1 MAGRITEGQK
11 ANINLMNADVGGSMS
26 SSQIRVETNGN
37 PVLIIGLGGTGI
49 DALLHTKSLLNKR
62 FELPDVP
69 DKATAIPENIRLL
82 GIDSDTTSKTRK
94 VAGMSLGENE
104 FFSINNN
111 IVNLLSLPKKPSY
124 ITEWL
129 DDEAKLKQLVTGVG
143 TEGANGIRQCGRL
156 LLFNKAQVLFN
167 KLRAIVSD
175 LQVYGNKIQVFI
187 TTGICGGTGSGIF
200 ADVSYIVR
208 QICGCM
214 TETQITGIL
223 FMPDINIS
231 KVGPGAYNTVLM
243 KNGFAAMKELE
254 YLMNTSQHPY
264 DPFKQTYASGAGG
277 EATCSVEST
286 NNIYDSCILISEQ
299 AAEGFVHMPPEKR
312 YSYCMSL
319 AAETVCS
326 FISSSKTSK
335 EDGAEAKE
343 QTDAFSIKS
352 FVDNMH
358 AMLAVAPEPNMP
370 CYIGMA
376 SVGLYAA
383 ILPKSEMLEY
393 ISGKLFAG
401 MKGLW
406 DNSPTTEQR
415 DIFVQSTVGLDMFS
429 LENMFDANVA
439 PTFPAGLKTSCFV
452 PAALKATR
460 QAVEDTGNSWL
471 TSVDDTYRRAYSD
484 NITVLFEKFKN
495 EINKVFSDPE
505 RGPFYASRLI
515 NSDDAYCVLKNIDSS
530 ISETESR
537 LAGLRPENLKA
548 KKAEADNYYNLFRSA
563 LLDVTGKKLERY
575 YTAINEYFEKEK
587 EKRRLQNIQNFLTE
601 LRRMIIDYNNTI
613 VDHLVGILN
622 ELKTVF
628 EKDLNI
634 VTGVESAT
642 TEGLGTN
649 YEWKMYDTNSPEF
662 TQFLDSAMANADTK
676 ECIRGLMSGLLN
688 KFTAERDKDNF
699 DTSSFVS
706 DFISKYYSEAL
717 NKNMDDFFK
726 IKYPTAQT
734 QSSAAT
740 ALINELKQ
748 KSVVNFN
755 CNSMDLDKVQ
765 QYVQTILP
773 PDAGTLI
780 AAATQDN
787 DTKKYIAPSLINN
800 RVSMFRFAVG
810 ISLSYHNNMHEYEN
824 TYYITKQKNPD
835 GMVGQHIY
843 VDRTHSGG
851 RDWTQLSSP
860 LYDEGRYDNQRT
872 ATGYAEVCRENG
884 KHRDEFNRANNYGL
898 IDLSEGISKIRYRKD
913 ITIDDVNA
921 VELDLTNAGSC
932 KKAIESYKA
941 IQDKLKETTGDA
953 ISIAPVKFLE
963 ATPEESMCAGYVTT
977 YGAWKYLEA
986 MLDIYE
992 TAQAGIDKATEAIES
1007 MKSGNKTF
1015 NEFFDALYTG
1025 VIYKEKTFYR
1035 YVNNKEEAVTLINTL
1050 KIEDTTEQKHF
1061 PLFALYNAFK
1071 ELESNARTFI
1081 SKKADK
1087 AHEEDIPDKDI
1098 EFVKDLSAEA
1108 KDSLRGLD
1116 DIDYELNELN
1126 SNKDAIIDL
1135 YKKIVEKADTTI
1147 DLLG

>member
-1 MAGRITEGQK
+1 MKCRITEGQK
-11 ANINLMNADVGGSMS
+11 ANINLMNEDVGGSMS
-26 SSQIRVETNGN
+26 SSQIRVKTDGN

-49 DALLHTKSLLNKR
+49 DALLHTKVILNKR
-62 FELPDVP
+62 FKLPDVP
-69 DKATAIPENIRLL
+69 DKATAIPENVRLL

-94 VAGMSLGENE
+94 VAGMSLSENE
-104 FFSINNN
+104 FFSISNN
-111 IVNLLSLPKKPSY
+111 IVTLLSLSKKPSY

-129 DDEAKLKQLVTGVG
+129 DEKNLKRLIDDNDAGCAT
-143 TEGANGIRQCGRL
+143 AIRQCGRL
-156 LLFNKAQVLFN
+156 LLFNKALALFN

-277 EATCSVEST
+277 EAAYSVEST
-286 NNIYDSCILISEQ
+286 DNIYDSCILISEQ
-299 AAEGFVHMPPEKR
+299 ATEGFIHIPPEDR
-312 YSYCMSL
+312 YSYCMSV
-319 AAETVCS
+319 AAETICCHID
-326 FISSSKTSK
+326 ISQTMFYTNNMMAVGFSCATLSKSKT
-335 EDGAEAKE
+335 
-343 QTDAFSIKS
+343 
-352 FVDNMH
+352 
-358 AMLAVAPEPNMP
+358 
-370 CYIGMA
+370 
-376 SVGLYAA
+376 
-383 ILPKSEMLEY
+383 LEY
-393 ISGKLFAG
+393 ISGKLFANIQ
-401 MKGLW
+401 GLW
-406 DNSPTTEQR
+406 GNSPTAEQR
-415 DIFVQSTVGLDMFS
+415 DIFAQSTVGLDMFL
-429 LENMFDANVA
+429 LENMFDANVPPA
-439 PTFPAGLKTSCFV
+439 FPAGLKSSCFV

-460 QAVEDTGNSWL
+460 QPVEDTGNAWL
-471 TSVDDTYRRAYSD
+471 TSVDDAYRSVYSD
-484 NITVLFEKFKN
+484 NITVLFEKFKR
-495 EINKVFSDPE
+495 EIGRIFEDPQK
-505 RGPFYASRLI
+505 GPFYASRLI
-515 NSDDAYCVLKNIDSS
+515 NSDDAYCVLKSIDNS
-530 ISETESR
+530 ISETDSR
-537 LAGLRPENLKA
+537 LEGLRPENLKA
-548 KKAEADNYYNLFRSA
+548 RKIDADNYYNQFRSA
-563 LLDVTGKKLERY
+563 LLDVTGRKLERY

-587 EKRRLQNIQNFLTE
+587 EKRRLQNIRNFLTE
-601 LRRMIIDYNNTI
+601 LRRMITDYNNTI
-613 VDHLVGILN
+613 VEHLVGILN
-622 ELKTVF
+622 ELDTVF
-628 EKDLNI
+628 AKNLRI

>member
-1 MAGRITEGQK
+1 MKCRITEGQK
-11 ANINLMNADVGGSMS
+11 ANINLMNEDVGGSMS
-26 SSQIRVETNGN
+26 SSQIRVKTDGN

-49 DALLHTKSLLNKR
+49 DALLHTKVILNKR
-62 FELPDVP
+62 FKLPDVP
-69 DKATAIPENIRLL
+69 DKATAIPENVRLL

-94 VAGMSLGENE
+94 VAGMSLSENE
-104 FFSINNN
+104 FFSISNN
-111 IVNLLSLPKKPSY
+111 IVTLLSLSKKPSY

-129 DDEAKLKQLVTGVG
+129 DEKNLKRLIDDNDAGCAT
-143 TEGANGIRQCGRL
+143 AIRQCGRL
-156 LLFNKAQVLFN
+156 LLFNKALALFN

-277 EATCSVEST
+277 EAAYSVEST
-286 NNIYDSCILISEQ
+286 DNIYDSCILISEQ
-299 AAEGFVHMPPEKR
+299 ATEGFIHIPPEDR
-312 YSYCMSL
+312 YSYCMSV
-319 AAETVCS
+319 AAETICCHID
-326 FISSSKTSK
+326 ISQTMFYTNNMMAVGFSCATLSKSKT
-335 EDGAEAKE
+335 
-343 QTDAFSIKS
+343 
-352 FVDNMH
+352 
-358 AMLAVAPEPNMP
+358 
-370 CYIGMA
+370 
-376 SVGLYAA
+376 
-383 ILPKSEMLEY
+383 LEY
-393 ISGKLFAG
+393 ISGKLFANIQ
-401 MKGLW
+401 GLW
-406 DNSPTTEQR
+406 GNSPTAEQR
-415 DIFVQSTVGLDMFS
+415 DIFAQSTVGLDMFL
-429 LENMFDANVA
+429 LENMFDANVPPA
-439 PTFPAGLKTSCFV
+439 FPAGLKSSCFV

-460 QAVEDTGNSWL
+460 QPVEDTGNAWL
-471 TSVDDTYRRAYSD
+471 TSVDDAYRSVYSD
-484 NITVLFEKFKN
+484 NITVLFEKFKR
-495 EINKVFSDPE
+495 EIGRIFEDPQK
-505 RGPFYASRLI
+505 GPFYASRLI
-515 NSDDAYCVLKNIDSS
+515 NSDDAYCVLKSIDNS
-530 ISETESR
+530 ISETDSR
-537 LAGLRPENLKA
+537 LEGLRPENLKA
-548 KKAEADNYYNLFRSA
+548 RKIDADNYYNQFRSA
-563 LLDVTGKKLERY
+563 LLDVTGRKLERY

-587 EKRRLQNIQNFLTE
+587 EKRRLQNIRNFLTE
-601 LRRMIIDYNNTI
+601 LRRMITDYNNTI
-613 VDHLVGILN
+613 VEHLVGILN

>member
-1 MAGRITEGQK
+1 M
-11 ANINLMNADVGGSMS
+11 
-26 SSQIRVETNGN
+26 
-37 PVLIIGLGGTGI
+37 
-49 DALLHTKSLLNKR
+49 
-62 FELPDVP
+62 
-69 DKATAIPENIRLL
+69 
-82 GIDSDTTSKTRK
+82 
-94 VAGMSLGENE
+94 
-104 FFSINNN
+104 
-111 IVNLLSLPKKPSY
+111 
-124 ITEWL
+124 
-129 DDEAKLKQLVTGVG
+129 
-143 TEGANGIRQCGRL
+143 
-156 LLFNKAQVLFN
+156 
-167 KLRAIVSD
+167 
-175 LQVYGNKIQVFI
+175 
-187 TTGICGGTGSGIF
+187 
-200 ADVSYIVR
+200 
-208 QICGCM
+208 
-214 TETQITGIL
+214 
-223 FMPDINIS
+223 
-231 KVGPGAYNTVLM
+231 
-243 KNGFAAMKELE
+243 
-254 YLMNTSQHPY
+254 
-264 DPFKQTYASGAGG
+264 
-277 EATCSVEST
+277 
-286 NNIYDSCILISEQ
+286 
-299 AAEGFVHMPPEKR
+299 
-312 YSYCMSL
+312 
-319 AAETVCS
+319 
-326 FISSSKTSK
+326 
-335 EDGAEAKE
+335 
-343 QTDAFSIKS
+343 
-352 FVDNMH
+352 
-358 AMLAVAPEPNMP
+358 
-370 CYIGMA
+370 
-376 SVGLYAA
+376 
-383 ILPKSEMLEY
+383 
-393 ISGKLFAG
+393 
-401 MKGLW
+401 
-406 DNSPTTEQR
+406 
-415 DIFVQSTVGLDMFS
+415 
-429 LENMFDANVA
+429 
-439 PTFPAGLKTSCFV
+439 
-452 PAALKATR
+452 
-460 QAVEDTGNSWL
+460 
-471 TSVDDTYRRAYSD
+471 
-484 NITVLFEKFKN
+484 
-495 EINKVFSDPE
+495 
-505 RGPFYASRLI
+505 
-515 NSDDAYCVLKNIDSS
+515 
-530 ISETESR
+530 
-537 LAGLRPENLKA
+537 
-548 KKAEADNYYNLFRSA
+548 LFRS
-563 LLDVTGKKLERY
+563 
-575 YTAINEYFEKEK
+575 
-587 EKRRLQNIQNFLTE
+587 
-601 LRRMIIDYNNTI
+601 
-613 VDHLVGILN
+613 
-622 ELKTVF
+622 
-628 EKDLNI
+628 
-634 VTGVESAT
+634 
-642 TEGLGTN
+642 
-649 YEWKMYDTNSPEF
+649 
-662 TQFLDSAMANADTK
+662 
-676 ECIRGLMSGLLN
+676 
-688 KFTAERDKDNF
+688 DNF
-699 DTSSFVS
+699 DTASYVS
-706 DFISKYYSEAL
+706 DLISKYYS
-717 NKNMDDFFK
+717 NVFNQNIDGFFR
-726 IKYPTAQT
+726 IKYSTART

-755 CNSMDLDKVQ
+755 CNPKDLDKVQ
-765 QYVQTILP
+765 QYVQTVLP
-773 PDAGTLI
+773 PDADTLI
-780 AAATQDN
+780 AAATQDY
-787 DTKKYIAPSLINN
+787 DTKRYITPSLINN

>member
-1 MAGRITEGQK
+1 MKCRITEGQK
-11 ANINLMNADVGGSMS
+11 ANINLMNEDVGGSMS
-26 SSQIRVETNGN
+26 SSQIRVKTDGN

-49 DALLHTKSLLNKR
+49 DALLHTKVILNKR
-62 FELPDVP
+62 FKLPDVP
-69 DKATAIPENIRLL
+69 DKATAIPENVRLL

-94 VAGMSLGENE
+94 VAGMSLSENE
-104 FFSINNN
+104 FFSISNN
-111 IVNLLSLPKKPSY
+111 IVTLLSLSKKPSY

-129 DDEAKLKQLVTGVG
+129 DEKNLKRLIDDNDAGCAT
-143 TEGANGIRQCGRL
+143 AIRQCGRL
-156 LLFNKAQVLFN
+156 LLFNKALALFN

-277 EATCSVEST
+277 EAAYSVEST
-286 NNIYDSCILISEQ
+286 DNIYDSCILISEQ
-299 AAEGFVHMPPEKR
+299 ATEGFIHIPPEDR
-312 YSYCMSL
+312 YSYCMSV
-319 AAETVCS
+319 AAETICCHID
-326 FISSSKTSK
+326 ISQTMFYTNNMMAVGFSCATLSKSKT
-335 EDGAEAKE
+335 
-343 QTDAFSIKS
+343 
-352 FVDNMH
+352 
-358 AMLAVAPEPNMP
+358 
-370 CYIGMA
+370 
-376 SVGLYAA
+376 
-383 ILPKSEMLEY
+383 LEY
-393 ISGKLFAG
+393 ISGKLFANIQ
-401 MKGLW
+401 GLW
-406 DNSPTTEQR
+406 GNSPTAEQR
-415 DIFVQSTVGLDMFS
+415 DIFAQSTVGLDMFL
-429 LENMFDANVA
+429 LENMFDANVPPA
-439 PTFPAGLKTSCFV
+439 FPAGLKSSCFV

-460 QAVEDTGNSWL
+460 QPVEDTGNAWL
-471 TSVDDTYRRAYSD
+471 TSVDDAYRSVYSD
-484 NITVLFEKFKN
+484 NITVLFEKFKR
-495 EINKVFSDPE
+495 EIGRIFEDPQK
-505 RGPFYASRLI
+505 GPFYASRLI
-515 NSDDAYCVLKNIDSS
+515 NSDDAYCVLKSIDNS
-530 ISETESR
+530 ISETDSR
-537 LAGLRPENLKA
+537 LEGLRPENLKA
-548 KKAEADNYYNLFRSA
+548 RKIDADNYYNLFRSA

>member
-1 MAGRITEGQK
+1 MKCRITEGQK
-11 ANINLMNADVGGSMS
+11 ANINLMNEDVGGSMS
-26 SSQIRVETNGN
+26 SSQIRVKTDGN

-49 DALLHTKSLLNKR
+49 DALLHTKVILNKR
-62 FELPDVP
+62 FKLPDVP
-69 DKATAIPENIRLL
+69 DKATAIPENVRLL

-94 VAGMSLGENE
+94 VAGMSLSENE
-104 FFSINNN
+104 FFSISNN
-111 IVNLLSLPKKPSY
+111 IVTLLSLSKKPSY

-129 DDEAKLKQLVTGVG
+129 DEKNLKRLIDDNDAGCAT
-143 TEGANGIRQCGRL
+143 AIRQCGRL
-156 LLFNKAQVLFN
+156 LLFNKALALFN

-277 EATCSVEST
+277 EAAYSVEST
-286 NNIYDSCILISEQ
+286 DNIYDSCILISEQ
-299 AAEGFVHMPPEKR
+299 ATEGFIHIPPEDR
-312 YSYCMSL
+312 YSYCMSV
-319 AAETVCS
+319 AAETICCHID
-326 FISSSKTSK
+326 ISQTMFYTNNMMAVGFSCATLSKSKT
-335 EDGAEAKE
+335 
-343 QTDAFSIKS
+343 
-352 FVDNMH
+352 
-358 AMLAVAPEPNMP
+358 
-370 CYIGMA
+370 
-376 SVGLYAA
+376 
-383 ILPKSEMLEY
+383 LEY
-393 ISGKLFAG
+393 ISGKLFANIQ
-401 MKGLW
+401 GLW
-406 DNSPTTEQR
+406 GNSPTAEQR
-415 DIFVQSTVGLDMFS
+415 DIFAQSTVGLDMFS

>member
-104 FFSINNN
+104 FYSINNN

-156 LLFNKAQVLFN
+156 LLFSKAQDLFS

-187 TTGICGGTGSGIF
+187 TTGISGGTGSGTFVDI
-200 ADVSYIVR
+200 SYIIR
-208 QICGCM
+208 QICSSMQESQFMGM
-214 TETQITGIL
+214 L
-223 FMPDINIS
+223 FTPDVNIS

-319 AAETVCS
+319 AAETICS
-326 FISSSKTSK
+326 FISSSETSK
-335 EDGAEAKE
+335 DDNAGAKD
-343 QTDAFSIKS
+343 QTDSFSIKS
-352 FVDNMH
+352 FVNNMRS
-358 AMLAVAPEPNMP
+358 MLAVAPEPNMP

-439 PTFPAGLKTSCFV
+439 PTFPAGLKSSCFV

-460 QAVEDTGNSWL
+460 QAVEDTGNAWL

-548 KKAEADNYYNLFRSA
+548 KKAEADNYYSLFRSA

-676 ECIRGLMSGLLN
+676 ECIRGLMSGLLD

-706 DFISKYYSEAL
+706 DFISEYYSNAL
-717 NKNMDDFFK
+717 NKNMDFFFQ

-734 QSSAAT
+734 RASAAT

-755 CNSMDLDKVQ
+755 CNSMDLGKVQ

-787 DTKKYIAPSLINN
+787 DTKKHIAPSLINN

-835 GMVGQHIY
+835 DMVGQHIY

-860 LYDEGRYDNQRT
+860 LYDEGRYDSQRT

-884 KHRDEFNRANNYGL
+884 KHRDEFNRANNYGI

-1007 MKSGNKTF
+1007 MKSSNKTF

-1025 VIYKEKTFYR
+1025 VIYMEKPFYR
-1035 YVNNKEEAVTLINTL
+1035 YVNNKEEAVTLINIL

-1098 EFVKDLSAEA
+1098 EFVKDLSAEVKA
-1108 KDSLRGLD
+1108 SLRGLD

-1126 SNKDAIIDL
+1126 GNKDAIIDL

>member
-1 MAGRITEGQK
+1 MKCRITEGQK
-11 ANINLMNADVGGSMS
+11 ANINLMNEDVGGSMS
-26 SSQIRVETNGN
+26 SSQIRVKTDGN

-49 DALLHTKSLLNKR
+49 DALLHTKVILNKR
-62 FELPDVP
+62 FKLPDVP
-69 DKATAIPENIRLL
+69 DKATAIPENVRLL

-94 VAGMSLGENE
+94 VAGMSLSENE
-104 FFSINNN
+104 FFSISNN
-111 IVNLLSLPKKPSY
+111 IVTLLSLSKKPSY

-129 DDEAKLKQLVTGVG
+129 DEKNLKRLIDDNDAGCAT
-143 TEGANGIRQCGRL
+143 AIRQCGRL
-156 LLFNKAQVLFN
+156 LLFNKALALFN

-277 EATCSVEST
+277 EAAYSVEST
-286 NNIYDSCILISEQ
+286 DNIYDSCILISEQ
-299 AAEGFVHMPPEKR
+299 ATEGFIHIPPEDR
-312 YSYCMSL
+312 YSYCMSV
-319 AAETVCS
+319 AAETICCHID
-326 FISSSKTSK
+326 ISQTMFYTNNMMAVGFSCATLSKSKT
-335 EDGAEAKE
+335 
-343 QTDAFSIKS
+343 
-352 FVDNMH
+352 
-358 AMLAVAPEPNMP
+358 
-370 CYIGMA
+370 
-376 SVGLYAA
+376 
-383 ILPKSEMLEY
+383 LEY
-393 ISGKLFAG
+393 ISGKLFANIQ
-401 MKGLW
+401 GLW
-406 DNSPTTEQR
+406 GNSPTAEQR
-415 DIFVQSTVGLDMFS
+415 DIFAQSTVGLDMFL
-429 LENMFDANVA
+429 LENMFDANVPPA
-439 PTFPAGLKTSCFV
+439 FPAGLKSSCFV

-460 QAVEDTGNSWL
+460 QPVEDTGNAWL
-471 TSVDDTYRRAYSD
+471 TSVDDAYRSVYSD
-484 NITVLFEKFKN
+484 NITVLFEKFKR
-495 EINKVFSDPE
+495 EIGRIFEDPQK
-505 RGPFYASRLI
+505 GPFYASRLI
-515 NSDDAYCVLKNIDSS
+515 NSDDAYCVLKSIDNS
-530 ISETESR
+530 ISETDSR
-537 LAGLRPENLKA
+537 LEGLRPENLKA
-548 KKAEADNYYNLFRSA
+548 RKIDADNYYNQFRSA
-563 LLDVTGKKLERY
+563 LLDVTGRKLERY

-587 EKRRLQNIQNFLTE
+587 EKRRLQNIRNFLTE

>member
-1 MAGRITEGQK
+1 MKCRITEGQK
-11 ANINLMNADVGGSMS
+11 ANINLMNEDVGGSMS
-26 SSQIRVETNGN
+26 SSQIRVKTDGN

-49 DALLHTKSLLNKR
+49 DALLHTKVILNKR
-62 FELPDVP
+62 FKLPDVP
-69 DKATAIPENIRLL
+69 DKATAIPENVRLL

-94 VAGMSLGENE
+94 VAGMSLSENE
-104 FFSINNN
+104 FFSISNN
-111 IVNLLSLPKKPSY
+111 IVTLLSLSKKPSY

-129 DDEAKLKQLVTGVG
+129 DEKNLKRLIDDNDAGCAT
-143 TEGANGIRQCGRL
+143 AIRQCGRL
-156 LLFNKAQVLFN
+156 LLFNKALALFN

-277 EATCSVEST
+277 EAAYSVEST
-286 NNIYDSCILISEQ
+286 DNIYDSCILISEQ
-299 AAEGFVHMPPEKR
+299 ATEGFIHIPPEDR
-312 YSYCMSL
+312 YSYCMSV
-319 AAETVCS
+319 AAETICCHID
-326 FISSSKTSK
+326 ISQTMFYTNNMMAVGFSCATLSKSKT
-335 EDGAEAKE
+335 
-343 QTDAFSIKS
+343 
-352 FVDNMH
+352 
-358 AMLAVAPEPNMP
+358 
-370 CYIGMA
+370 
-376 SVGLYAA
+376 
-383 ILPKSEMLEY
+383 LEY
-393 ISGKLFAG
+393 ISGKLFANIQ
-401 MKGLW
+401 GLW
-406 DNSPTTEQR
+406 GNSPTAEQR
-415 DIFVQSTVGLDMFS
+415 DIFAQSTVGLDMFL
-429 LENMFDANVA
+429 LENMFDANVPPA
-439 PTFPAGLKTSCFV
+439 FPAGLKSSCFV

>member
-1 MAGRITEGQK
+1 MKCRITEGQK
-11 ANINLMNADVGGSMS
+11 ANINLMNEDVGGSMS
-26 SSQIRVETNGN
+26 SSQIRVKTDGN

-49 DALLHTKSLLNKR
+49 DALLHTKVILNKR
-62 FELPDVP
+62 FKLPDVP
-69 DKATAIPENIRLL
+69 DKATAIPENVRLL

-94 VAGMSLGENE
+94 VAGMSLSENE
-104 FFSINNN
+104 FFSISNN
-111 IVNLLSLPKKPSY
+111 IVTLLSLSKKPSY

-129 DDEAKLKQLVTGVG
+129 DEKNLKRLIDDNDAGCAT
-143 TEGANGIRQCGRL
+143 AIRQCGRL
-156 LLFNKAQVLFN
+156 LLFNKALALFN

-277 EATCSVEST
+277 EAAYSVEST
-286 NNIYDSCILISEQ
+286 DNIYDSCILISEQ
-299 AAEGFVHMPPEKR
+299 ATEGFIHIPPEDR
-312 YSYCMSL
+312 YSYCMSV
-319 AAETVCS
+319 AAETICCHID
-326 FISSSKTSK
+326 ISQTMFYTNNMMAVGFSCATLSKSKT
-335 EDGAEAKE
+335 
-343 QTDAFSIKS
+343 
-352 FVDNMH
+352 
-358 AMLAVAPEPNMP
+358 
-370 CYIGMA
+370 
-376 SVGLYAA
+376 
-383 ILPKSEMLEY
+383 LEY
-393 ISGKLFAG
+393 ISGKLFANIQ
-401 MKGLW
+401 GLW
-406 DNSPTTEQR
+406 GNSPTAEQR
-415 DIFVQSTVGLDMFS
+415 DIFAQSTVGLDMFL
-429 LENMFDANVA
+429 LENMFDANVPPA
-439 PTFPAGLKTSCFV
+439 FPAGLKSSCFV

-460 QAVEDTGNSWL
+460 QPVEDTGNAWL
-471 TSVDDTYRRAYSD
+471 TSVDDAYRSVYSD
-484 NITVLFEKFKN
+484 NITVLFEKFKR
-495 EINKVFSDPE
+495 EIGRIFEDPQK
-505 RGPFYASRLI
+505 GPFYASRLI
-515 NSDDAYCVLKNIDSS
+515 NSDDAYCVLKSIDNS
-530 ISETESR
+530 ISETDSR
-537 LAGLRPENLKA
+537 LEGLRPENLKA
-548 KKAEADNYYNLFRSA
+548 RKIDADNYYNQFRSA
-563 LLDVTGKKLERY
+563 LLDVTGRKLERY

-587 EKRRLQNIQNFLTE
+587 EKRRLQNIRNFLTE
-601 LRRMIIDYNNTI
+601 LRRMITDYNNTI
-613 VDHLVGILN
+613 VEHLVGILN
-622 ELKTVF
+622 ELDTVF
-628 EKDLNI
+628 AKNLRI
-634 VTGVESAT
+634 VTGVEAAT
-642 TEGLGTN
+642 TKGIEDS
-649 YEWKMYDTNSPEF
+649 YEVKLVDTGSPEF
-662 TQFLDSAMANADTK
+662 TQPLDHVIYNVSTN
-676 ECIRGLMSGLLN
+676 ECVRNLMSGLLA

-699 DTSSFVS
+699 DTASYVS
-706 DFISKYYSEAL
+706 DLISKYYS
-717 NKNMDDFFK
+717 NVFNQNIDGFFR
-726 IKYPTAQT
+726 IKYSTART

>member
-1 MAGRITEGQK
+1 MKCRITEGQK
-11 ANINLMNADVGGSMS
+11 ANINLMNEDVGGSMS
-26 SSQIRVETNGN
+26 SSQIRVKTDGN

-49 DALLHTKSLLNKR
+49 DALLHTKVILNKR
-62 FELPDVP
+62 FKLPDVP
-69 DKATAIPENIRLL
+69 DKATAIPENVRLL

-94 VAGMSLGENE
+94 VAGMSLSENE
-104 FFSINNN
+104 FFSISNN
-111 IVNLLSLPKKPSY
+111 IVTLLSLSKKPSY

-129 DDEAKLKQLVTGVG
+129 DEKNLKRLIDDNDAGCAT
-143 TEGANGIRQCGRL
+143 AIRQCGRL
-156 LLFNKAQVLFN
+156 LLFNKALALFN

-277 EATCSVEST
+277 EAAYSVEST
-286 NNIYDSCILISEQ
+286 DNIYDSCILISEQ
-299 AAEGFVHMPPEKR
+299 ATEGFIHIPPEDR
-312 YSYCMSL
+312 YSYCMSV
-319 AAETVCS
+319 AAETICCHID
-326 FISSSKTSK
+326 ISQTMFYTNNMMAVGFSCATLSKSKT
-335 EDGAEAKE
+335 
-343 QTDAFSIKS
+343 
-352 FVDNMH
+352 
-358 AMLAVAPEPNMP
+358 
-370 CYIGMA
+370 
-376 SVGLYAA
+376 
-383 ILPKSEMLEY
+383 LEY
-393 ISGKLFAG
+393 ISGKLFANIQ
-401 MKGLW
+401 GLW
-406 DNSPTTEQR
+406 GNSPTAEQR
-415 DIFVQSTVGLDMFS
+415 DIFAQSTVGLDMFL
-429 LENMFDANVA
+429 LENMFDANVPPA
-439 PTFPAGLKTSCFV
+439 FPAGLKSSCFV

-460 QAVEDTGNSWL
+460 QPVEDTGNAWL
-471 TSVDDTYRRAYSD
+471 TSVDDAYRSVYSD
-484 NITVLFEKFKN
+484 NITVLFEKFKR
-495 EINKVFSDPE
+495 EIGRIFEDPQK
-505 RGPFYASRLI
+505 GPFYASRLI
-515 NSDDAYCVLKNIDSS
+515 NSDDAYCVLKSIDNS
-530 ISETESR
+530 ISETDSR

>member
-1 MAGRITEGQK
+1 MKCRITDGQK
-11 ANINLMNADVGGSMS
+11 ANINLMNEDVGGSMS
-26 SSQIRVETNGN
+26 SSQIRVKTDGN

-49 DALLHTKSLLNKR
+49 DALLHTKVILNKR
-62 FELPDVP
+62 FKLPDVP
-69 DKATAIPENIRLL
+69 DKATAIPENVRLL

-94 VAGMSLGENE
+94 VAGMSLSENE
-104 FFSINNN
+104 FFSISNN
-111 IVNLLSLPKKPSY
+111 IVTLLSLSKKPSY

-129 DDEAKLKQLVTGVG
+129 DEKNLKRLIDDNDAGCAT
-143 TEGANGIRQCGRL
+143 AIRQCGRL
-156 LLFNKAQVLFN
+156 LLFNKALALFN

-277 EATCSVEST
+277 EAAYSVEST
-286 NNIYDSCILISEQ
+286 DNIYDSCILISEQ
-299 AAEGFVHMPPEKR
+299 ATEGFIHIPPEDR
-312 YSYCMSL
+312 YSYCMSV
-319 AAETVCS
+319 AAETICCHID
-326 FISSSKTSK
+326 ISQTMFYTNNMMAVGFSCATLSKSKT
-335 EDGAEAKE
+335 
-343 QTDAFSIKS
+343 
-352 FVDNMH
+352 
-358 AMLAVAPEPNMP
+358 
-370 CYIGMA
+370 
-376 SVGLYAA
+376 
-383 ILPKSEMLEY
+383 LEY

>member
-1 MAGRITEGQK
+1 MKCRITEGQK
-11 ANINLMNADVGGSMS
+11 ANINLMNEDVGGSMS
-26 SSQIRVETNGN
+26 SSQIRVKTDGN

-49 DALLHTKSLLNKR
+49 DALLHTKVILNKR
-62 FELPDVP
+62 FKLPDVP
-69 DKATAIPENIRLL
+69 DKATAIPENVRLL

-94 VAGMSLGENE
+94 VAGMSLSENE
-104 FFSINNN
+104 FFSISNN
-111 IVNLLSLPKKPSY
+111 IVTLLSLSKKPSY

-129 DDEAKLKQLVTGVG
+129 DEKNLKRLIDDNDAGCAT
-143 TEGANGIRQCGRL
+143 AIRQCGRL
-156 LLFNKAQVLFN
+156 LLFNKALALFN

-277 EATCSVEST
+277 EAAYSVEST
-286 NNIYDSCILISEQ
+286 DNIYDSCILISEQ
-299 AAEGFVHMPPEKR
+299 ATEGFIHIPPEDR
-312 YSYCMSL
+312 YSYCMSV
-319 AAETVCS
+319 AAETICCHID
-326 FISSSKTSK
+326 ISQTMFYTNNMMAVGFSCATLSKSKT
-335 EDGAEAKE
+335 
-343 QTDAFSIKS
+343 
-352 FVDNMH
+352 
-358 AMLAVAPEPNMP
+358 
-370 CYIGMA
+370 
-376 SVGLYAA
+376 
-383 ILPKSEMLEY
+383 LEY
-393 ISGKLFAG
+393 ISGKLFANIQ
-401 MKGLW
+401 GLW
-406 DNSPTTEQR
+406 GNSPTAEQR
-415 DIFVQSTVGLDMFS
+415 DIFAQSTVGLDMFL
-429 LENMFDANVA
+429 LENMFDANVPPA
-439 PTFPAGLKTSCFV
+439 FPAGLKSSCFV

-460 QAVEDTGNSWL
+460 QPVEDTGNAWL
-471 TSVDDTYRRAYSD
+471 TSVDDAYRSVYSD
-484 NITVLFEKFKN
+484 NITVLFEKFKR
-495 EINKVFSDPE
+495 EIGRIFEDPQK
-505 RGPFYASRLI
+505 GPFYASRLI
-515 NSDDAYCVLKNIDSS
+515 NSDDAYCVLKSIDNS
-530 ISETESR
+530 ISETDSR
-537 LAGLRPENLKA
+537 LEGLRPENLKA
-548 KKAEADNYYNLFRSA
+548 RKIDADNYYNQFRSA

>member
-1 MAGRITEGQK
+1 MKCRITEGQK
-11 ANINLMNADVGGSMS
+11 ANINLMNEDVGGSMS
-26 SSQIRVETNGN
+26 SSQIRVKTNGN

-49 DALLHTKSLLNKR
+49 DALLHTKVILNKR
-62 FELPDVP
+62 FKLPDVP
-69 DKATAIPENIRLL
+69 NKATAIPENVRLL

-94 VAGMSLGENE
+94 VAGMSLSENE
-104 FFSINNN
+104 FFSISNN
-111 IVNLLSLPKKPSY
+111 IVTLLSLPKKPSY

-129 DDEAKLKQLVTGVG
+129 DEKNLKRLIDDNDAGCAT
-143 TEGANGIRQCGRL
+143 AIRQCGRL
-156 LLFNKAQVLFN
+156 LLFNKALALFN

-277 EATCSVEST
+277 EAAYSVEST
-286 NNIYDSCILISEQ
+286 DNIYDSCILISEQ
-299 AAEGFVHMPPEKR
+299 ATEGFIHIPPEDR
-312 YSYCMSL
+312 YSYCMSV
-319 AAETVCS
+319 AAETICCHID
-326 FISSSKTSK
+326 ISQAMFYTNNMMAVGFSCATLSKSKT
-335 EDGAEAKE
+335 
-343 QTDAFSIKS
+343 
-352 FVDNMH
+352 
-358 AMLAVAPEPNMP
+358 
-370 CYIGMA
+370 
-376 SVGLYAA
+376 
-383 ILPKSEMLEY
+383 LEY
-393 ISGKLFAG
+393 ISGKLFANIQ
-401 MKGLW
+401 GLW
-406 DNSPTTEQR
+406 GNSPTAEQR

-460 QAVEDTGNSWL
+460 QSVEDTGNSWL

-676 ECIRGLMSGLLN
+676 ECIRGLMSGLLA

-787 DTKKYIAPSLINN
+787 DTKKHIAPSLINN

-884 KHRDEFNRANNYGL
+884 KHRDEFNRANNYGI

-1007 MKSGNKTF
+1007 MKSDNKTF

-1025 VIYKEKTFYR
+1025 VIYMEKPFYR
-1035 YVNNKEEAVTLINTL
+1035 YVNNKEEAVTLINIS

>member
-26 SSQIRVETNGN
+26 SSQIRVKTNGN

-104 FFSINNN
+104 FYSINNN

-156 LLFNKAQVLFN
+156 LLFSKAQDLFS

-187 TTGICGGTGSGIF
+187 TTGISGGTGSGTFVDI
-200 ADVSYIVR
+200 SYIIR
-208 QICGCM
+208 QICSSMQESQFMGM
-214 TETQITGIL
+214 L
-223 FMPDINIS
+223 FTPDVNIS

-319 AAETVCS
+319 AAETICS
-326 FISSSKTSK
+326 FISSSETSK
-335 EDGAEAKE
+335 DDNAGAKD
-343 QTDAFSIKS
+343 QTDPFSIKS
-352 FVDNMH
+352 FVNNMRS
-358 AMLAVAPEPNMP
+358 MLAVAPEPNMP

-439 PTFPAGLKTSCFV
+439 PTFPAGLKSSCFV

-460 QAVEDTGNSWL
+460 QAVEDTGNAWL

-548 KKAEADNYYNLFRSA
+548 KKAEADNYYSLFRSA

-676 ECIRGLMSGLLN
+676 ECIRGLMSGLLD

-706 DFISKYYSEAL
+706 DFISEYYSDAL
-717 NKNMDDFFK
+717 NKSMDDFFQ

-734 QSSAAT
+734 RASAAT

-755 CNSMDLDKVQ
+755 CNSMDLGKVQ

-787 DTKKYIAPSLINN
+787 DTKKHIAPSLINN

-835 GMVGQHIY
+835 DMVGQHIY

-1007 MKSGNKTF
+1007 MKSSNKTF

-1025 VIYKEKTFYR
+1025 VIYMEKPFYR
-1035 YVNNKEEAVTLINTL
+1035 YVNNKEEAVTLINIL

>member
-1 MAGRITEGQK
+1 MKCRITEGQK
-11 ANINLMNADVGGSMS
+11 ANINLMNEDVGGSMS
-26 SSQIRVETNGN
+26 SSQIRVKTDGN

-49 DALLHTKSLLNKR
+49 DALLHTKVILNKR
-62 FELPDVP
+62 FKLPDVP
-69 DKATAIPENIRLL
+69 DKATAIPENVRLL

-94 VAGMSLGENE
+94 VAGMSLSENE
-104 FFSINNN
+104 FFSISNN
-111 IVNLLSLPKKPSY
+111 IVTLLSLSKKPSY

-129 DDEAKLKQLVTGVG
+129 DEKNLKRLIDDNDAGCAT
-143 TEGANGIRQCGRL
+143 AIRQCGRL
-156 LLFNKAQVLFN
+156 LLFNKALALFN

-277 EATCSVEST
+277 EAAYSVEST
-286 NNIYDSCILISEQ
+286 DNIYDSCILISEQ
-299 AAEGFVHMPPEKR
+299 ATEGFIHIPPEDR
-312 YSYCMSL
+312 YSYCMSV
-319 AAETVCS
+319 AAETICCHID
-326 FISSSKTSK
+326 ISQTMFYTNNMMAVGFSCATLSKSKT
-335 EDGAEAKE
+335 
-343 QTDAFSIKS
+343 
-352 FVDNMH
+352 
-358 AMLAVAPEPNMP
+358 
-370 CYIGMA
+370 
-376 SVGLYAA
+376 
-383 ILPKSEMLEY
+383 LEY
-393 ISGKLFAG
+393 ISGKLFANIQ
-401 MKGLW
+401 GLW
-406 DNSPTTEQR
+406 GNSPTAEQR
-415 DIFVQSTVGLDMFS
+415 DIFAQSTVGLDMFL
-429 LENMFDANVA
+429 LENMFDANVPPA
-439 PTFPAGLKTSCFV
+439 FPAGLKSSCFV

-460 QAVEDTGNSWL
+460 QPVEDTGNAWL
-471 TSVDDTYRRAYSD
+471 TSVDDAYRSVYSD
-484 NITVLFEKFKN
+484 NITVLFEKFKR
-495 EINKVFSDPE
+495 EIGRIFEDPQK
-505 RGPFYASRLI
+505 GPFYASRLI
-515 NSDDAYCVLKNIDSS
+515 NSDDAYCVLKSIDNS
-530 ISETESR
+530 ISETDSR
-537 LAGLRPENLKA
+537 LEGLRPENLKA
-548 KKAEADNYYNLFRSA
+548 RKIDADNYYNQFRSA
-563 LLDVTGKKLERY
+563 LLDVTGRKLERY

-587 EKRRLQNIQNFLTE
+587 EKRRLQNIRNFLTE
-601 LRRMIIDYNNTI
+601 LRRMITDYNNTI
-613 VDHLVGILN
+613 VEHLVGILN
-622 ELKTVF
+622 ELDTVF
-628 EKDLNI
+628 AKNLRI
-634 VTGVESAT
+634 VTGVEAAT
-642 TEGLGTN
+642 TKGIEDS
-649 YEWKMYDTNSPEF
+649 YEVKLVDTGSPEF
-662 TQFLDSAMANADTK
+662 TQPLDHVIYNVSTN
-676 ECIRGLMSGLLN
+676 ECVRNLMSGLLA

-699 DTSSFVS
+699 DTASYVS
-706 DFISKYYSEAL
+706 DLISKYYS
-717 NKNMDDFFK
+717 NVFNQNIDGFFR
-726 IKYPTAQT
+726 IKYSTAQT

>member
-1 MAGRITEGQK
+1 MKCRITEGQK
-11 ANINLMNADVGGSMS
+11 ANINLMNEDVGGSMS
-26 SSQIRVETNGN
+26 SSQIRVKTNGN

-49 DALLHTKSLLNKR
+49 DALLHTKVILNKR
-62 FELPDVP
+62 FKLPDVP
-69 DKATAIPENIRLL
+69 NKATAIPENVRLL

-94 VAGMSLGENE
+94 VAGMSLSENE
-104 FFSINNN
+104 FFSISNN
-111 IVNLLSLPKKPSY
+111 IVTLLSLPKKPSY

-129 DDEAKLKQLVTGVG
+129 DEKNLKRLIDDNDAGCAT
-143 TEGANGIRQCGRL
+143 AIRQCGRL
-156 LLFNKAQVLFN
+156 LLFNKALALFN

-277 EATCSVEST
+277 EAAYSVEST
-286 NNIYDSCILISEQ
+286 DNIYDSCILISEQ
-299 AAEGFVHMPPEKR
+299 ATEGFIHIPPEDR
-312 YSYCMSL
+312 YSYCMSV
-319 AAETVCS
+319 AAETICCHID
-326 FISSSKTSK
+326 ISQAMFYTNNMMAVGFSCATLSKSKT
-335 EDGAEAKE
+335 
-343 QTDAFSIKS
+343 
-352 FVDNMH
+352 
-358 AMLAVAPEPNMP
+358 
-370 CYIGMA
+370 
-376 SVGLYAA
+376 
-383 ILPKSEMLEY
+383 LEY
-393 ISGKLFAG
+393 ISGKLFANIQ
-401 MKGLW
+401 GLW
-406 DNSPTTEQR
+406 GNSPTAEQR
-415 DIFVQSTVGLDMFS
+415 DIFAQSTVGLDMFL
-429 LENMFDANVA
+429 LENMFDANVPPA
-439 PTFPAGLKTSCFV
+439 FPAGLKSSCFV

-460 QAVEDTGNSWL
+460 QPVEDTGNAWL
-471 TSVDDTYRRAYSD
+471 TSVDDAYRSVYSD
-484 NITVLFEKFKN
+484 NITVLFEKFKR
-495 EINKVFSDPE
+495 EIGRIFEDPQK
-505 RGPFYASRLI
+505 GPFYASRLI
-515 NSDDAYCVLKNIDSS
+515 NSDDSYCVLKSIDNS
-530 ISETESR
+530 ISETDSR
-537 LAGLRPENLKA
+537 LEGLRPENLKA
-548 KKAEADNYYNLFRSA
+548 RKIDADNYYNQFRSA
-563 LLDVTGKKLERY
+563 LLDVTGRKLERY

-587 EKRRLQNIQNFLTE
+587 EKRRLQNIRNFLTE
-601 LRRMIIDYNNTI
+601 LRRMITDYNNTI
-613 VDHLVGILN
+613 VEHLVGILN
-622 ELKTVF
+622 ELDTVF
-628 EKDLNI
+628 AKNLRI
-634 VTGVESAT
+634 VTGVEAAT
-642 TEGLGTN
+642 TKGIEDG
-649 YEWKMYDTNSPEF
+649 YEVKLVDTGSQEF
-662 TQFLDSAMANADTK
+662 TQPLDHVIYNVSTN
-676 ECIRGLMSGLLN
+676 ECVRNLMSGLLA

-787 DTKKYIAPSLINN
+787 DTKKHIAPSLINN

-884 KHRDEFNRANNYGL
+884 KHRDEFNRANNYGI

-1050 KIEDTTEQKHF
+1050 KIDDTTEQKHF

>member
-26 SSQIRVETNGN
+26 SSQIRVKTNGN

-94 VAGMSLGENE
+94 VAGMSLSENE
-104 FFSINNN
+104 FFSISNN
-111 IVNLLSLPKKPSY
+111 IVTLLSLPKKPSY

-129 DDEAKLKQLVTGVG
+129 DEKNLKRLIDDNDAGCAT
-143 TEGANGIRQCGRL
+143 AIRQCGRL
-156 LLFNKAQVLFN
+156 LLFNKALALFN

-319 AAETVCS
+319 AAETICS
-326 FISSSKTSK
+326 FISSSETSK
-335 EDGAEAKE
+335 DDNAGAKD
-343 QTDAFSIKS
+343 QTDSFSIKS
-352 FVDNMH
+352 FVNNMRS
-358 AMLAVAPEPNMP
+358 MLAVAPEPNMP

-439 PTFPAGLKTSCFV
+439 PTFPAGLKSSCFV

-460 QAVEDTGNSWL
+460 QAVEDTGNAWL

-548 KKAEADNYYNLFRSA
+548 KKAEADNYYSLFRSA

-676 ECIRGLMSGLLN
+676 ECIRGLMSGLLD

-706 DFISKYYSEAL
+706 DFISEYYSNAL
-717 NKNMDDFFK
+717 NKNMDFFFQ

-734 QSSAAT
+734 RASAAT

-755 CNSMDLDKVQ
+755 CNSMDLGKVQ

-787 DTKKYIAPSLINN
+787 DTKKHIAPSLINN

-835 GMVGQHIY
+835 DMVGQHIY

-860 LYDEGRYDNQRT
+860 LYDEGRYDSQRT

-898 IDLSEGISKIRYRKD
+898 IDLAEDVSKIRYRKD

-953 ISIAPVKFLE
+953 ISIAPVEFFD
-963 ATPEESMCAGYVTT
+963 ATLEESMCAGYVTT

-1007 MKSGNKTF
+1007 MKSSNKTF

-1025 VIYKEKTFYR
+1025 VIYMEKPFYR
-1035 YVNNKEEAVTLINTL
+1035 YVNNKEEAVTLINIL

-1098 EFVKDLSAEA
+1098 EFVKDLSAEVKA
-1108 KDSLRGLD
+1108 SLRGLD

-1126 SNKDAIIDL
+1126 GNKDAIIDL

>member
-1 MAGRITEGQK
+1 MKCRITEGQK
-11 ANINLMNADVGGSMS
+11 ANINLMNEDVGGSMS
-26 SSQIRVETNGN
+26 SSQIRVKTDGN

-49 DALLHTKSLLNKR
+49 DALLHTKVILNKR
-62 FELPDVP
+62 FKLPDVP
-69 DKATAIPENIRLL
+69 DKATAIPENVRLL

-94 VAGMSLGENE
+94 VAGMSLSENE
-104 FFSINNN
+104 FFSISNN
-111 IVNLLSLPKKPSY
+111 IVTLLSLSKKPSY

-129 DDEAKLKQLVTGVG
+129 DEKNLKRLIDDNDAGCAT
-143 TEGANGIRQCGRL
+143 AIRQCGRL
-156 LLFNKAQVLFN
+156 LLFNKALALFN

-277 EATCSVEST
+277 EAAYSVEST
-286 NNIYDSCILISEQ
+286 DNIYDSCILISEQ
-299 AAEGFVHMPPEKR
+299 ATEGFIHIPPEDR
-312 YSYCMSL
+312 YSYCMSV
-319 AAETVCS
+319 AAETICCHID
-326 FISSSKTSK
+326 ISQTMFYTNNMMAVGFSCATLSKSKT
-335 EDGAEAKE
+335 
-343 QTDAFSIKS
+343 
-352 FVDNMH
+352 
-358 AMLAVAPEPNMP
+358 
-370 CYIGMA
+370 
-376 SVGLYAA
+376 
-383 ILPKSEMLEY
+383 LEY
-393 ISGKLFAG
+393 ISGKLFANIQ
-401 MKGLW
+401 GLW
-406 DNSPTTEQR
+406 GNSPTAEQR
-415 DIFVQSTVGLDMFS
+415 DIFAQSTVGLDMFL
-429 LENMFDANVA
+429 LENMFDANVPPA
-439 PTFPAGLKTSCFV
+439 FPAGLKSSCFV

-460 QAVEDTGNSWL
+460 QPVEDTGNAWL
-471 TSVDDTYRRAYSD
+471 TSVDDAYRSVYSD
-484 NITVLFEKFKN
+484 NITVLFEKFKR
-495 EINKVFSDPE
+495 EIGRIFEDPQK
-505 RGPFYASRLI
+505 GPFYASRLI
-515 NSDDAYCVLKNIDSS
+515 NSDDAYCVLKSIDNS
-530 ISETESR
+530 ISETDSR
-537 LAGLRPENLKA
+537 LEGLRPENLKA
-548 KKAEADNYYNLFRSA
+548 RKIDADNYYNQFRSA
-563 LLDVTGKKLERY
+563 LLDVTGRKLERY

-587 EKRRLQNIQNFLTE
+587 EKRRLQNIRNFLTE
-601 LRRMIIDYNNTI
+601 LRRMITDYNNTI
-613 VDHLVGILN
+613 VEHLVGILN
-622 ELKTVF
+622 ELDTVF
-628 EKDLNI
+628 AKNLRI
-634 VTGVESAT
+634 VTGVEAAT
-642 TEGLGTN
+642 TKGIEDS
-649 YEWKMYDTNSPEF
+649 YEVKLVDTGSPEF
-662 TQFLDSAMANADTK
+662 TQPLDHVIYNVSTN
-676 ECIRGLMSGLLN
+676 ECVRNLMSGLLA

-699 DTSSFVS
+699 DTASYVS
-706 DFISKYYSEAL
+706 DLISKYYS
-717 NKNMDDFFK
+717 NVFNQNIDGFFR
-726 IKYPTAQT
+726 IKYSTART

-755 CNSMDLDKVQ
+755 CNPKDLDKVQ
-765 QYVQTILP
+765 QYVQTVLP

>member
-1 MAGRITEGQK
+1 MKCRITEGQK
-11 ANINLMNADVGGSMS
+11 ANINLMNEDVGGSMS
-26 SSQIRVETNGN
+26 SSQIRVKTDGN

-49 DALLHTKSLLNKR
+49 DALLHTKVILNKR
-62 FELPDVP
+62 FKLPDVP
-69 DKATAIPENIRLL
+69 DKATAIPENVRLL

-94 VAGMSLGENE
+94 VAGMSLSENE
-104 FFSINNN
+104 FFSISNN
-111 IVNLLSLPKKPSY
+111 IVTLLSLSKKPSY

-129 DDEAKLKQLVTGVG
+129 DEKNLKRLIDDNDAGCAT
-143 TEGANGIRQCGRL
+143 AIRQCGRL
-156 LLFNKAQVLFN
+156 LLFNKALALFN

-277 EATCSVEST
+277 EAAYSVEST
-286 NNIYDSCILISEQ
+286 DNIYDSCILISEQ
-299 AAEGFVHMPPEKR
+299 ATEGFIHIPPEDR
-312 YSYCMSL
+312 YSYCMSV
-319 AAETVCS
+319 AAETICCHID
-326 FISSSKTSK
+326 ISQTMFYTNNMMAVGFSCATLSKSKT
-335 EDGAEAKE
+335 
-343 QTDAFSIKS
+343 
-352 FVDNMH
+352 
-358 AMLAVAPEPNMP
+358 
-370 CYIGMA
+370 
-376 SVGLYAA
+376 
-383 ILPKSEMLEY
+383 LEY
-393 ISGKLFAG
+393 ISGKLFANIQ
-401 MKGLW
+401 GLW
-406 DNSPTTEQR
+406 GNSPTAEQR
-415 DIFVQSTVGLDMFS
+415 DIFAQSTVGLDMFL
-429 LENMFDANVA
+429 LENMFDANVPPA
-439 PTFPAGLKTSCFV
+439 FPAGLKTSCFV

>member
-1 MAGRITEGQK
+1 MKGRITEGQK
-11 ANINLMNADVGGSMS
+11 ANINLMNEDVGGSMS
-26 SSQIRVETNGN
+26 SSQIRVKTDGN

-49 DALLHTKSLLNKR
+49 DALLHTKVMLNKR
-62 FELPDVP
+62 FKLPDVP
-69 DKATAIPENIRLL
+69 DKATAIPENVRLL
-82 GIDSDTTSKTRK
+82 GIDSDTTSITRK

-104 FFSINNN
+104 FFSISNN
-111 IVNLLSLPKKPSY
+111 IVTLLSLPKKPSY

-129 DDEAKLKQLVTGVG
+129 DEKNLKRLIDDNDAGCAT
-143 TEGANGIRQCGRL
+143 AIRQCGRL
-156 LLFNKAQVLFN
+156 LLFNKTLALFN

-175 LQVYGNKIQVFI
+175 LRVYGNKIQVFV

-223 FMPDINIS
+223 FMPDVNIS
-231 KVGPGAYNTVLM
+231 KIGPNAYNTVLM

-264 DPFKQTYASGAGG
+264 DPFKQTYASGASG

-286 NNIYDSCILISEQ
+286 DNIYDSCILISEQ
-299 AAEGFVHMPPEKR
+299 ASEGFIHIPPEDR
-312 YSYCMSL
+312 YSYCMSV
-319 AAETVCS
+319 AAETICCHID
-326 FISSSKTSK
+326 ISQAMFYTNNMMAVGFSCATLSKSKT
-335 EDGAEAKE
+335 
-343 QTDAFSIKS
+343 
-352 FVDNMH
+352 
-358 AMLAVAPEPNMP
+358 
-370 CYIGMA
+370 
-376 SVGLYAA
+376 
-383 ILPKSEMLEY
+383 LEY
-393 ISGKLFAG
+393 ISGKLFANIQ
-401 MKGLW
+401 GLW
-406 DNSPTTEQR
+406 GNSPTAEQR
-415 DIFVQSTVGLDMFS
+415 DIFAQSTVGLDMFL

-439 PTFPAGLKTSCFV
+439 TAFPAGLKSSCFV
-452 PAALKATR
+452 PAVLKATR
-460 QAVEDTGNSWL
+460 QPVEDTGNAWL
-471 TSVDDTYRRAYSD
+471 TSVDETYRRVYSE
-484 NITVLFEKFKN
+484 NITVLFEKFKR
-495 EINKVFSDPE
+495 EIGRIFEDPQ

-515 NSDDAYCVLKNIDSS
+515 NSDDSYCVLKSIDNS

-537 LAGLRPENLKA
+537 LEGLHTENLKA
-548 KKAEADNYYNLFRSA
+548 RKIDADNYYNQFRSA

-587 EKRRLQNIQNFLTE
+587 EKRLLQNIRNFLTE
-601 LRRMIIDYNNTI
+601 LRRMITDYNNTI
-613 VDHLVGILN
+613 VEHLVGILN
-622 ELKTVF
+622 ELDTVF
-628 EKDLNI
+628 AKNLRI
-634 VTGVESAT
+634 VTGVEAAT
-642 TEGLGTN
+642 TKGIEDS
-649 YEWKMYDTNSPEF
+649 YEVKLVDTGSPEF
-662 TQFLDSAMANADTK
+662 TQPLDHVIYNVSTN
-676 ECIRGLMSGLLN
+676 ECVRNLMSGLLD

-699 DTSSFVS
+699 DTASYVS
-706 DFISKYYSEAL
+706 DLISKYYS
-717 NKNMDDFFK
+717 NVFNQNIDGFFRS
-726 IKYPTAQT
+726 KYSTART

-748 KSVVNFN
+748 KSAVNFN
-755 CNSMDLDKVQ
+755 CNPKDLDKVQ
-765 QYVQTILP
+765 QYVQTVLP
-773 PDAGTLI
+773 PDADTLI
-780 AAATQDN
+780 AAATQDY
-787 DTKKYIAPSLINN
+787 DTKRYITPSLISN

-810 ISLSYHNNMHEYEN
+810 ISLSYYNNIHEYEEA
-824 TYYITKQKNPD
+824 YYVTKRESPD

-843 VDRTHSGG
+843 VDGMHNGG

-884 KHRDEFNRANNYGL
+884 KHRDEFNRANNYGI

-913 ITIDDVNA
+913 ITVDDVNA

-932 KKAIESYKA
+932 NKAIESYKA

-1007 MKSGNKTF
+1007 MKSSNKTF

-1025 VIYKEKTFYR
+1025 VIYKEKTFYK
-1035 YVNNKEEAVTLINTL
+1035 YVNNKEEAVTLINIL

-1098 EFVKDLSAEA
+1098 EFVKDLSAEVKA
-1108 KDSLRGLD
+1108 SLRGLD

-1126 SNKDAIIDL
+1126 GNKDAIIDL

>member
-1 MAGRITEGQK
+1 MKCRITEGQK
-11 ANINLMNADVGGSMS
+11 ANINLMNEDVGGSMS
-26 SSQIRVETNGN
+26 SSQIRVKTNGN

-49 DALLHTKSLLNKR
+49 DALLHTKVILNKR
-62 FELPDVP
+62 FKLPDVP
-69 DKATAIPENIRLL
+69 DKATAIPENVRLL

-94 VAGMSLGENE
+94 VAGMSLSENE
-104 FFSINNN
+104 FFSISNN
-111 IVNLLSLPKKPSY
+111 IVTLLSLPKKPSY

-129 DDEAKLKQLVTGVG
+129 DEKNLKRLIDDNDAGCAT
-143 TEGANGIRQCGRL
+143 AIRQCGRL
-156 LLFNKAQVLFN
+156 LLFNKALALFN

-286 NNIYDSCILISEQ
+286 DNIYDSCILISEQ
-299 AAEGFVHMPPEKR
+299 ATEGFIHIPPEDR
-312 YSYCMSL
+312 YSYCMSV
-319 AAETVCS
+319 AAETICCHID
-326 FISSSKTSK
+326 ISQAMFYTNNMMAVGFSCATLSKSKT
-335 EDGAEAKE
+335 
-343 QTDAFSIKS
+343 
-352 FVDNMH
+352 
-358 AMLAVAPEPNMP
+358 
-370 CYIGMA
+370 
-376 SVGLYAA
+376 
-383 ILPKSEMLEY
+383 LEY
-393 ISGKLFAG
+393 ISGKLFANIQ
-401 MKGLW
+401 GLW
-406 DNSPTTEQR
+406 GNSPTAEQR
-415 DIFVQSTVGLDMFS
+415 DIFAQSTVGLDMFL
-429 LENMFDANVA
+429 LENMFDANVPPA
-439 PTFPAGLKTSCFV
+439 FPAGLKSSCFV

-460 QAVEDTGNSWL
+460 QPVEDTGNAWL
-471 TSVDDTYRRAYSD
+471 TSVDDAYRSVYSD
-484 NITVLFEKFKN
+484 NITVLFEKFKR
-495 EINKVFSDPE
+495 EIGRIFEDPQK
-505 RGPFYASRLI
+505 GPFYASRLI
-515 NSDDAYCVLKNIDSS
+515 NSDDAYCVLKSIDSS
-530 ISETESR
+530 ISETDSR
-537 LAGLRPENLKA
+537 LEGLRPENLKA
-548 KKAEADNYYNLFRSA
+548 RKIDADNYYNQFRSA
-563 LLDVTGKKLERY
+563 LLDVTGRKLERY

-587 EKRRLQNIQNFLTE
+587 EKRRLQNIRNFLTE

-932 KKAIESYKA
+932 NKAIESYKA

-1007 MKSGNKTF
+1007 MKSSNKTF

-1025 VIYKEKTFYR
+1025 VIYMEKPFYR
-1035 YVNNKEEAVTLINTL
+1035 YVNNKEEAVTLINIL

-1098 EFVKDLSAEA
+1098 EFVKDLSAEVKA
-1108 KDSLRGLD
+1108 SLRGLD

-1126 SNKDAIIDL
+1126 GNKDAIIDL

>member
-1 MAGRITEGQK
+1 MKGRITEGQK
-11 ANINLMNADVGGSMS
+11 ANINLMNEDVGGSMS
-26 SSQIRVETNGN
+26 SSQIRVKTNGN

-49 DALLHTKSLLNKR
+49 DALLHTKVMLNKR
-62 FELPDVP
+62 FKLPDVP
-69 DKATAIPENIRLL
+69 DKATAIPENVRLL
-82 GIDSDTTSKTRK
+82 GIDSDTTSITRK

-104 FFSINNN
+104 FFSISNN
-111 IVNLLSLPKKPSY
+111 IVTLLSLPKKPSY

-129 DDEAKLKQLVTGVG
+129 DEKNLKRLIDDNDAGCAT
-143 TEGANGIRQCGRL
+143 AIRQCGRL
-156 LLFNKAQVLFN
+156 LLFNKTLALFN

-175 LQVYGNKIQVFI
+175 LRVYGNKIQVFV

-223 FMPDINIS
+223 FMPDVNIS
-231 KVGPGAYNTVLM
+231 KIGPNAYNTVLM

-264 DPFKQTYASGAGG
+264 DPFKQTYASGASG

-286 NNIYDSCILISEQ
+286 DNIYDSCILISEQ
-299 AAEGFVHMPPEKR
+299 ASEGFIHIPPEDR
-312 YSYCMSL
+312 YSYCMSV
-319 AAETVCS
+319 AAETICCHID
-326 FISSSKTSK
+326 ISQAMFYTNNMMAVGFSCATLSKSKT
-335 EDGAEAKE
+335 
-343 QTDAFSIKS
+343 
-352 FVDNMH
+352 
-358 AMLAVAPEPNMP
+358 
-370 CYIGMA
+370 
-376 SVGLYAA
+376 
-383 ILPKSEMLEY
+383 LEY
-393 ISGKLFAG
+393 ISGKLFANIQ
-401 MKGLW
+401 GLW
-406 DNSPTTEQR
+406 GNSPTAEQR
-415 DIFVQSTVGLDMFS
+415 DIFAQSTVGLDMFL

-439 PTFPAGLKTSCFV
+439 TAFPAGLKSSCFV
-452 PAALKATR
+452 PAVLKATR
-460 QAVEDTGNSWL
+460 QPVEDTGNAWL
-471 TSVDDTYRRAYSD
+471 TSVDETYRRVYSE
-484 NITVLFEKFKN
+484 NITVLFEKFKR
-495 EINKVFSDPE
+495 EIGRIFEDPQ

-515 NSDDAYCVLKNIDSS
+515 NSDDSYCVLKSIDNS

-537 LAGLRPENLKA
+537 LEGLHTENLKA
-548 KKAEADNYYNLFRSA
+548 RKIDADNYYNQFRSA

-587 EKRRLQNIQNFLTE
+587 EKRLLQNIRNFLTE
-601 LRRMIIDYNNTI
+601 LRRMITDYNNTI
-613 VDHLVGILN
+613 VEHLVGILN
-622 ELKTVF
+622 ELDTVF
-628 EKDLNI
+628 AKNLRI
-634 VTGVESAT
+634 VTGVEAAT
-642 TEGLGTN
+642 TKGIEDS
-649 YEWKMYDTNSPEF
+649 YEVKLVDTGSPEF
-662 TQFLDSAMANADTK
+662 TQPLDHVIYNVSTN
-676 ECIRGLMSGLLN
+676 ECVRNLMSGLLD

-699 DTSSFVS
+699 DTASYVS
-706 DFISKYYSEAL
+706 DLISKYYS
-717 NKNMDDFFK
+717 NVFNQNIDGFFRS
-726 IKYPTAQT
+726 KYSTART

-748 KSVVNFN
+748 KSAVNFN
-755 CNSMDLDKVQ
+755 CNPKDLDKVQ
-765 QYVQTILP
+765 QYVQTVLP
-773 PDAGTLI
+773 PDADTLI
-780 AAATQDN
+780 AAATQDY
-787 DTKKYIAPSLINN
+787 DTKRYITPSLISN

-810 ISLSYHNNMHEYEN
+810 ISLSYYNNIHEYEEA
-824 TYYITKQKNPD
+824 YYVTKRESPD

-843 VDRTHSGG
+843 VDGMHNGG

-860 LYDEGRYDNQRT
+860 LYDEGRYDSQRT

-884 KHRDEFNRANNYGL
+884 KHRDEFNRANNYGI

-932 KKAIESYKA
+932 NKAIESYKA

-1007 MKSGNKTF
+1007 MKSSNKTF

-1025 VIYKEKTFYR
+1025 VIYKEKTFYK
-1035 YVNNKEEAVTLINTL
+1035 YVNNKEEAVTLINIL

-1098 EFVKDLSAEA
+1098 EFVKDLSAEVKA
-1108 KDSLRGLD
+1108 SLRGLD

-1126 SNKDAIIDL
+1126 GNKDAIIDL

>member
-26 SSQIRVETNGN
+26 SSQIRVKTNGN

-104 FFSINNN
+104 FYSINNN

-156 LLFNKAQVLFN
+156 LLFSKAQDLFS

-187 TTGICGGTGSGIF
+187 TTGISGGTGSGTFVDI
-200 ADVSYIVR
+200 SYIIR
-208 QICGCM
+208 QICSSMQESQFMGM
-214 TETQITGIL
+214 L
-223 FMPDINIS
+223 FTPDVNIS

-319 AAETVCS
+319 AAETICS
-326 FISSSKTSK
+326 FISSSETSK
-335 EDGAEAKE
+335 DDNAGAKD
-343 QTDAFSIKS
+343 QTDSFSIKS
-352 FVDNMH
+352 FVNNMRS
-358 AMLAVAPEPNMP
+358 MLAVAEAPNMP

-439 PTFPAGLKTSCFV
+439 PTFPAGLKSSCFV

-460 QAVEDTGNSWL
+460 QAVEDTGNAWL

-548 KKAEADNYYNLFRSA
+548 KKAEADNYYSLFRSA

-676 ECIRGLMSGLLN
+676 ECIRGLMSGLLD

-706 DFISKYYSEAL
+706 DFISEYYSNAL
-717 NKNMDDFFK
+717 NKNMDDFFQ

-734 QSSAAT
+734 RASAAT

-755 CNSMDLDKVQ
+755 CNSMDLGKVQ

-787 DTKKYIAPSLINN
+787 DTKKHIAPSLINN

-835 GMVGQHIY
+835 DMVGQHIY

-860 LYDEGRYDNQRT
+860 LYDEGRYDSQRT

-884 KHRDEFNRANNYGL
+884 KHRDEFNRANNYGI

-932 KKAIESYKA
+932 NKAIESYKA

-1007 MKSGNKTF
+1007 MKSSNKTF

-1025 VIYKEKTFYR
+1025 VIYMEKPFYR
-1035 YVNNKEEAVTLINTL
+1035 YVNNKEEAVTLINIL

-1098 EFVKDLSAEA
+1098 EFVKDLSAEVKA
-1108 KDSLRGLD
+1108 SLRGLD

-1126 SNKDAIIDL
+1126 GNKDAIIDL

>member
-1 MAGRITEGQK
+1 MKCRITEGQK
-11 ANINLMNADVGGSMS
+11 ANINLMNEDVGGSMS
-26 SSQIRVETNGN
+26 SSQIRVKTDGN

-49 DALLHTKSLLNKR
+49 DALLHTKVILNKR
-62 FELPDVP
+62 FKLPDVP
-69 DKATAIPENIRLL
+69 DKATAIPENVRLL

-94 VAGMSLGENE
+94 VAGMSLSENE
-104 FFSINNN
+104 FFSISNN
-111 IVNLLSLPKKPSY
+111 IVTLLSLSKKPSY

-129 DDEAKLKQLVTGVG
+129 DEKNLKRLIDDNDAGCAT
-143 TEGANGIRQCGRL
+143 AIRQCGRL
-156 LLFNKAQVLFN
+156 LLFNKALALFN

-277 EATCSVEST
+277 EAAYSVEST
-286 NNIYDSCILISEQ
+286 DNIYDSCILISEQ
-299 AAEGFVHMPPEKR
+299 ATEGFIHIPPEDR
-312 YSYCMSL
+312 YSYCMSV
-319 AAETVCS
+319 AAETICCHID
-326 FISSSKTSK
+326 ISQTMFYTNNMMAVGFSCATLSKSKT
-335 EDGAEAKE
+335 
-343 QTDAFSIKS
+343 
-352 FVDNMH
+352 
-358 AMLAVAPEPNMP
+358 
-370 CYIGMA
+370 
-376 SVGLYAA
+376 
-383 ILPKSEMLEY
+383 LEY
-393 ISGKLFAG
+393 ISGKLFANIQ
-401 MKGLW
+401 GLW
-406 DNSPTTEQR
+406 GNSPTAEQR
-415 DIFVQSTVGLDMFS
+415 DIFAQSTVGLDMFL
-429 LENMFDANVA
+429 LENMFDANVPPA
-439 PTFPAGLKTSCFV
+439 FPAGLKSSCFV

-460 QAVEDTGNSWL
+460 QPVEDTGNAWL
-471 TSVDDTYRRAYSD
+471 TSVDDAYRSVYSD
-484 NITVLFEKFKN
+484 NITVLFEKFKR
-495 EINKVFSDPE
+495 EIGRIFEDPQK
-505 RGPFYASRLI
+505 GPFYASRLI
-515 NSDDAYCVLKNIDSS
+515 NSDDAYCVLKSIDNS
-530 ISETESR
+530 ISETDSR
-537 LAGLRPENLKA
+537 LEGLRPENLKA
-548 KKAEADNYYNLFRSA
+548 RKIDADNYYNQFRSA
-563 LLDVTGKKLERY
+563 LLDVTGRKLERY

-587 EKRRLQNIQNFLTE
+587 EKRRLQNIRNFLTE
-601 LRRMIIDYNNTI
+601 LRRMITDYNNTI
-613 VDHLVGILN
+613 VEHLVGILN
-622 ELKTVF
+622 ELDTVF
-628 EKDLNI
+628 AKNLRI
-634 VTGVESAT
+634 VTGVEAAT
-642 TEGLGTN
+642 TKGIEDS
-649 YEWKMYDTNSPEF
+649 YEVKLVDTGSPEF
-662 TQFLDSAMANADTK
+662 TQPLDHVIYNVSTN
-676 ECIRGLMSGLLN
+676 ECVRNLMSGLLA

-699 DTSSFVS
+699 DTASYVS
-706 DFISKYYSEAL
+706 DLISKYYS
-717 NKNMDDFFK
+717 NVFNQNIDGFFR
-726 IKYPTAQT
+726 IKYSTART

-755 CNSMDLDKVQ
+755 CNPKDLDKVQ
-765 QYVQTILP
+765 QYVQTVLP
-773 PDAGTLI
+773 PDADTLI
-780 AAATQDN
+780 AAATQDY
-787 DTKKYIAPSLINN
+787 DTKRYITPSLINN

-810 ISLSYHNNMHEYEN
+810 ISLSYYNNIHEYEEA
-824 TYYITKQKNPD
+824 YYVTKRESPD

-843 VDRTHSGG
+843 VDGMHNGG

-992 TAQAGIDKATEAIES
+992 AAQAGIDKATEAIES
-1007 MKSGNKTF
+1007 MKSSNKTF

-1025 VIYKEKTFYR
+1025 VIYMEKPFYR
-1035 YVNNKEEAVTLINTL
+1035 YVNNKEEAVTLINIL

>member
-1 MAGRITEGQK
+1 MKCRITEGQK
-11 ANINLMNADVGGSMS
+11 ANINLMNEDVGGSMS
-26 SSQIRVETNGN
+26 SSQIRVKTDGN

-49 DALLHTKSLLNKR
+49 DALLHTKVILNKR
-62 FELPDVP
+62 FKLPDVP
-69 DKATAIPENIRLL
+69 DKATAIPENVRLL

-94 VAGMSLGENE
+94 VAGMSLSENE
-104 FFSINNN
+104 FFSISNN
-111 IVNLLSLPKKPSY
+111 IVTLLSLSKKPSY

-129 DDEAKLKQLVTGVG
+129 DEKNLKRLIDDNDAGCAT
-143 TEGANGIRQCGRL
+143 AIRQCGRL
-156 LLFNKAQVLFN
+156 LLFNKALALFN

-277 EATCSVEST
+277 EAAYSVEST
-286 NNIYDSCILISEQ
+286 DNIYDSCILISEQ
-299 AAEGFVHMPPEKR
+299 ATEGFIHIPPEDR
-312 YSYCMSL
+312 YSYCMSV
-319 AAETVCS
+319 AAETICCHID
-326 FISSSKTSK
+326 ISQTMFYTNNMMAVGFSCATLSKSKT
-335 EDGAEAKE
+335 
-343 QTDAFSIKS
+343 
-352 FVDNMH
+352 
-358 AMLAVAPEPNMP
+358 
-370 CYIGMA
+370 
-376 SVGLYAA
+376 
-383 ILPKSEMLEY
+383 LEY
-393 ISGKLFAG
+393 ISGKLFANIQ
-401 MKGLW
+401 GLW
-406 DNSPTTEQR
+406 GNSPTAEQR
-415 DIFVQSTVGLDMFS
+415 DIFAQSTVGLDMFL
-429 LENMFDANVA
+429 LENMFDANVPPA
-439 PTFPAGLKTSCFV
+439 FPAGLKSSCFV

-460 QAVEDTGNSWL
+460 QPVEDTGNAWL
-471 TSVDDTYRRAYSD
+471 TSVDDAYRSVYSD
-484 NITVLFEKFKN
+484 NITVLFEKFKR
-495 EINKVFSDPE
+495 EIGRIFEDPQK
-505 RGPFYASRLI
+505 GPFYASRLI
-515 NSDDAYCVLKNIDSS
+515 NSDDAYCVLKSIDNS
-530 ISETESR
+530 ISETDSR
-537 LAGLRPENLKA
+537 LEGLRPENLKA
-548 KKAEADNYYNLFRSA
+548 RKIDADNYYNQFRSA
-563 LLDVTGKKLERY
+563 LLDVTGRKLERY

-587 EKRRLQNIQNFLTE
+587 EKRRLQNIRNFLTE
-601 LRRMIIDYNNTI
+601 LRRMITDYNNTI
-613 VDHLVGILN
+613 VEHLVGILN
-622 ELKTVF
+622 ELDTVF
-628 EKDLNI
+628 AKNLRI
-634 VTGVESAT
+634 VTGVEAAT
-642 TEGLGTN
+642 TKGIEDS
-649 YEWKMYDTNSPEF
+649 YEVKLVDTGSPEF
-662 TQFLDSAMANADTK
+662 TQPLDHVIYNVSTN
-676 ECIRGLMSGLLN
+676 ECVRNLMSGLLA

>member
-1 MAGRITEGQK
+1 MP
-11 ANINLMNADVGGSMS
+11 N
-26 SSQIRVETNGN
+26 
-37 PVLIIGLGGTGI
+37 
-49 DALLHTKSLLNKR
+49 
-62 FELPDVP
+62 
-69 DKATAIPENIRLL
+69 KATAIPENVRLL

-94 VAGMSLGENE
+94 VAGMSLSENE
-104 FFSINNN
+104 FFSISNN
-111 IVNLLSLPKKPSY
+111 IVTLLSLPKKPSY

-129 DDEAKLKQLVTGVG
+129 DEKNLKRLIDDNDAGCAT
-143 TEGANGIRQCGRL
+143 AIRQCGRL
-156 LLFNKAQVLFN
+156 LLFNKALALFN

-319 AAETVCS
+319 AAETICS
-326 FISSSKTSK
+326 FISSSETSK
-335 EDGAEAKE
+335 DDNAGAKD

-358 AMLAVAPEPNMP
+358 AMLAVAEAPNMP

-460 QAVEDTGNSWL
+460 QSVEDTGNSWL

-676 ECIRGLMSGLLN
+676 ECIRGLMSGLLA

-787 DTKKYIAPSLINN
+787 DTKKHIAPSLINN

-884 KHRDEFNRANNYGL
+884 KHRDEFNRANNYGI

-1007 MKSGNKTF
+1007 MKSDNKTF

-1025 VIYKEKTFYR
+1025 VIYMEKPFYR
-1035 YVNNKEEAVTLINTL
+1035 YVNNKEEAVTLINIS

>member
-1 MAGRITEGQK
+1 MKCRITEGQK
-11 ANINLMNADVGGSMS
+11 ANINLMNEDVGGSMS
-26 SSQIRVETNGN
+26 SSQIRVKTDGN

-49 DALLHTKSLLNKR
+49 DALLHTKVILNKR
-62 FELPDVP
+62 FKLPDVP
-69 DKATAIPENIRLL
+69 DKATAIPENVRLL

-94 VAGMSLGENE
+94 VAGMSLSENE
-104 FFSINNN
+104 FFSISNN
-111 IVNLLSLPKKPSY
+111 IVTLLSLSKKPSY

-129 DDEAKLKQLVTGVG
+129 DEKNLKRLIDDNDAGCAT
-143 TEGANGIRQCGRL
+143 AIRQCGRL
-156 LLFNKAQVLFN
+156 LLFNKALALFN

-277 EATCSVEST
+277 EAAYSVEST
-286 NNIYDSCILISEQ
+286 DNIYDSCILISEQ
-299 AAEGFVHMPPEKR
+299 ATEGFIHIPPEDR
-312 YSYCMSL
+312 YSYCMSV
-319 AAETVCS
+319 AAETICCHID
-326 FISSSKTSK
+326 ISQTMFYTNNMMAVGFSCATLSKSKT
-335 EDGAEAKE
+335 
-343 QTDAFSIKS
+343 
-352 FVDNMH
+352 
-358 AMLAVAPEPNMP
+358 
-370 CYIGMA
+370 
-376 SVGLYAA
+376 
-383 ILPKSEMLEY
+383 LEY
-393 ISGKLFAG
+393 ISGKLFANIQ
-401 MKGLW
+401 GLW
-406 DNSPTTEQR
+406 GNSPTAEQR
-415 DIFVQSTVGLDMFS
+415 DIFAQSTVGLDMFL
-429 LENMFDANVA
+429 LENMFDANVPPA
-439 PTFPAGLKTSCFV
+439 FPAGLKSSCFV

-460 QAVEDTGNSWL
+460 QPVEDTGNAWL
-471 TSVDDTYRRAYSD
+471 TSVDDAYRSVYSD
-484 NITVLFEKFKN
+484 NITVLFEKFKR
-495 EINKVFSDPE
+495 EIGRIFEDPQK
-505 RGPFYASRLI
+505 GPFYASRLI
-515 NSDDAYCVLKNIDSS
+515 NSDDAYCVLKSIDNS

-548 KKAEADNYYNLFRSA
+548 KKAEADNYYSLFRSA

-676 ECIRGLMSGLLN
+676 ECIRGLMSGLLD

-706 DFISKYYSEAL
+706 DFISEYYSDAL
-717 NKNMDDFFK
+717 NKSMDDFFQ

-734 QSSAAT
+734 RASAAT

-755 CNSMDLDKVQ
+755 CNSMDLGKVQ

-787 DTKKYIAPSLINN
+787 DTKKHIAPSLINN

-835 GMVGQHIY
+835 DMVGQHIY

-1007 MKSGNKTF
+1007 MKSSNKTF

-1025 VIYKEKTFYR
+1025 VIYMEKPFYR
-1035 YVNNKEEAVTLINTL
+1035 YVNNKEEAVTLINIL

>member
-1 MAGRITEGQK
+1 MKCRITEGQK
-11 ANINLMNADVGGSMS
+11 ANINLMNEDVGGSMS
-26 SSQIRVETNGN
+26 SSQIRVKTDGN

-49 DALLHTKSLLNKR
+49 DALLHTKVILNKR
-62 FELPDVP
+62 FKLPDVP
-69 DKATAIPENIRLL
+69 DKATAIPENVRLL

-94 VAGMSLGENE
+94 VAGMSLSENE
-104 FFSINNN
+104 FFSISNN
-111 IVNLLSLPKKPSY
+111 IVTLLSLSKKPSY

-129 DDEAKLKQLVTGVG
+129 DEKNLKRLIDDNDAGCAT
-143 TEGANGIRQCGRL
+143 AIRQCGRL
-156 LLFNKAQVLFN
+156 LLFNKALALFN

-277 EATCSVEST
+277 EAAYSVEST
-286 NNIYDSCILISEQ
+286 DNIYDSCILISEQ
-299 AAEGFVHMPPEKR
+299 ATEGFIHIPPEDR
-312 YSYCMSL
+312 YSYCMSV
-319 AAETVCS
+319 AAETICCHID
-326 FISSSKTSK
+326 ISQTMFYTNNMMAVGFSCATLSKSKT
-335 EDGAEAKE
+335 
-343 QTDAFSIKS
+343 
-352 FVDNMH
+352 
-358 AMLAVAPEPNMP
+358 
-370 CYIGMA
+370 
-376 SVGLYAA
+376 
-383 ILPKSEMLEY
+383 LEY
-393 ISGKLFAG
+393 ISGKLFANIQ
-401 MKGLW
+401 GLW
-406 DNSPTTEQR
+406 GNSPTAEQR
-415 DIFVQSTVGLDMFS
+415 DIFAQSTVGLDMFL
-429 LENMFDANVA
+429 LENMFDANVPPA
-439 PTFPAGLKTSCFV
+439 FPAGLKSSCFV

-460 QAVEDTGNSWL
+460 QPVEDTGNAWL
-471 TSVDDTYRRAYSD
+471 TSVDDAYRSVYSD
-484 NITVLFEKFKN
+484 NITVLFEKFKR
-495 EINKVFSDPE
+495 EIGRIFEDPQK
-505 RGPFYASRLI
+505 GPFYASRLI
-515 NSDDAYCVLKNIDSS
+515 NSDDAYCVLKSIDNS
-530 ISETESR
+530 ISETDSR
-537 LAGLRPENLKA
+537 LEGLRPENLKA
-548 KKAEADNYYNLFRSA
+548 RKIDADNYYNQFRSA
-563 LLDVTGKKLERY
+563 LLDVTGRKLERY

-587 EKRRLQNIQNFLTE
+587 EKRRLQNIRNFLTE
-601 LRRMIIDYNNTI
+601 LRRMITDYNNTI
-613 VDHLVGILN
+613 VEHLVGILN
-622 ELKTVF
+622 ELDTVF
-628 EKDLNI
+628 AKNLRI
-634 VTGVESAT
+634 VTGVEAAT
-642 TEGLGTN
+642 TKGIEDS
-649 YEWKMYDTNSPEF
+649 YEVKLVDTGSPEF
-662 TQFLDSAMANADTK
+662 TQPLDHVIYNVSTN
-676 ECIRGLMSGLLN
+676 ECVRNLMSGLLA

-699 DTSSFVS
+699 DTASYVS
-706 DFISKYYSEAL
+706 DLISKYYSEAL
-717 NKNMDDFFK
+717 NKNMDDFFR
-726 IKYPTAQT
+726 IKYSTART

-755 CNSMDLDKVQ
+755 CNPKDLDKVQ
-765 QYVQTILP
+765 QYVQTVLP
-773 PDAGTLI
+773 PDADTLI
-780 AAATQDN
+780 AAATQDY
-787 DTKKYIAPSLINN
+787 DTKRYITPSLINN

>member
-1 MAGRITEGQK
+1 MKCRITEGQK
-11 ANINLMNADVGGSMS
+11 ANINLMNEDVGGSMS
-26 SSQIRVETNGN
+26 SSQIRVKTNGN

-49 DALLHTKSLLNKR
+49 DALLHTKVILNKR
-62 FELPDVP
+62 FKLPDVP
-69 DKATAIPENIRLL
+69 NKATAIPENVRLL

-94 VAGMSLGENE
+94 VAGMSLSENE
-104 FFSINNN
+104 FFSISNN
-111 IVNLLSLPKKPSY
+111 IVTLLSLPKKPSY

-129 DDEAKLKQLVTGVG
+129 DEKNLKRLIDDNDAGCAT
-143 TEGANGIRQCGRL
+143 AIRQCGRL
-156 LLFNKAQVLFN
+156 LLFNKALALFN

-243 KNGFAAMKELE
+243 KNGFASMKELE

-277 EATCSVEST
+277 EAAYSVEST
-286 NNIYDSCILISEQ
+286 DNIYDSCILISEQ
-299 AAEGFVHMPPEKR
+299 ATEGFIHIPPEDR
-312 YSYCMSL
+312 YSYCMSV
-319 AAETVCS
+319 AAETICCHID
-326 FISSSKTSK
+326 ISQAMFYTNNMMAVGFSCATLSKSKT
-335 EDGAEAKE
+335 
-343 QTDAFSIKS
+343 
-352 FVDNMH
+352 
-358 AMLAVAPEPNMP
+358 
-370 CYIGMA
+370 
-376 SVGLYAA
+376 
-383 ILPKSEMLEY
+383 LEY
-393 ISGKLFAG
+393 ISGKLFANIQ
-401 MKGLW
+401 GLW
-406 DNSPTTEQR
+406 GNSPTAEQR
-415 DIFVQSTVGLDMFS
+415 DIFAQSTVGLDMFL
-429 LENMFDANVA
+429 LENMFDANVPPA
-439 PTFPAGLKTSCFV
+439 FPAGLKSSCFV

-460 QAVEDTGNSWL
+460 QPVEDTGNAWL
-471 TSVDDTYRRAYSD
+471 TSVDDAYRSVYSD
-484 NITVLFEKFKN
+484 NITVLFEKFKR
-495 EINKVFSDPE
+495 EIGRIFEDPQK
-505 RGPFYASRLI
+505 GPFYASRLI
-515 NSDDAYCVLKNIDSS
+515 NSDDSYCVLKSIDNS
-530 ISETESR
+530 ISETDSR
-537 LAGLRPENLKA
+537 LEGLRPENLKA
-548 KKAEADNYYNLFRSA
+548 RKIDADNYYNQFRSA
-563 LLDVTGKKLERY
+563 LLDVTGRKLERY

-587 EKRRLQNIQNFLTE
+587 EKRRLQNIRNFLTE
-601 LRRMIIDYNNTI
+601 LRKMITDYNNTI
-613 VDHLVGILN
+613 VEHLVGILN
-622 ELKTVF
+622 ELDTVF
-628 EKDLNI
+628 AKNLRI
-634 VTGVESAT
+634 VTGVEAAT
-642 TEGLGTN
+642 TKGIEDS
-649 YEWKMYDTNSPEF
+649 YEVKLVDTGSPEF
-662 TQFLDSAMANADTK
+662 TQPLDYVIYSVSTN
-676 ECIRGLMSGLLN
+676 ECVRNLMSGLLA

-699 DTSSFVS
+699 DTASYVS
-706 DFISKYYSEAL
+706 DLISKYYS
-717 NKNMDDFFK
+717 NVFNQNIDGFFR
-726 IKYPTAQT
+726 IKYSTART

-1081 SKKADK
+1081 NKKADK

>member
-1 MAGRITEGQK
+1 MKCRITEGQK
-11 ANINLMNADVGGSMS
+11 ANINLMNEDVGGSMS
-26 SSQIRVETNGN
+26 SSQIRVKTDGN

-49 DALLHTKSLLNKR
+49 DALLHTKVILNKR
-62 FELPDVP
+62 FKLPDVP
-69 DKATAIPENIRLL
+69 DKATAIPENVRLL

-94 VAGMSLGENE
+94 VAGMSLSENE
-104 FFSINNN
+104 FFSISNN
-111 IVNLLSLPKKPSY
+111 IVTLLSLSKKPSY

-129 DDEAKLKQLVTGVG
+129 DEKNLKRLIDDNDAGCAT
-143 TEGANGIRQCGRL
+143 AIRQCGRL
-156 LLFNKAQVLFN
+156 LLFNKALALFN

-277 EATCSVEST
+277 EAAYSVEST
-286 NNIYDSCILISEQ
+286 DNIYDSCILISEQ
-299 AAEGFVHMPPEKR
+299 ATEGFIHIPPEDR
-312 YSYCMSL
+312 YSYCMSV
-319 AAETVCS
+319 AAETICCHID
-326 FISSSKTSK
+326 ISQTMFYTNNMMAVGFSCATLSKSKT
-335 EDGAEAKE
+335 
-343 QTDAFSIKS
+343 
-352 FVDNMH
+352 
-358 AMLAVAPEPNMP
+358 
-370 CYIGMA
+370 
-376 SVGLYAA
+376 
-383 ILPKSEMLEY
+383 LEY
-393 ISGKLFAG
+393 ISGKLFANIQ
-401 MKGLW
+401 GLW
-406 DNSPTTEQR
+406 GNSPTAEQR
-415 DIFVQSTVGLDMFS
+415 DIFAQSTVGLDMFL
-429 LENMFDANVA
+429 LENMFDANVPPA
-439 PTFPAGLKTSCFV
+439 FPAGLKSSCFV

-460 QAVEDTGNSWL
+460 QPVEDTGNAWL
-471 TSVDDTYRRAYSD
+471 TSVDDAYRSVYSD
-484 NITVLFEKFKN
+484 NITVLFEKFKR
-495 EINKVFSDPE
+495 EIGRIFEDPQK
-505 RGPFYASRLI
+505 GPFYASRLI
-515 NSDDAYCVLKNIDSS
+515 NSDDAYCVLKSIDNS
-530 ISETESR
+530 ISETDSR
-537 LAGLRPENLKA
+537 LEGLRPENLKA
-548 KKAEADNYYNLFRSA
+548 RKIDADNYYNQFRSA
-563 LLDVTGKKLERY
+563 LLDVTGRKLERY

-587 EKRRLQNIQNFLTE
+587 EKRRLQNIRNFLTE
-601 LRRMIIDYNNTI
+601 LRRMITDYNNTI
-613 VDHLVGILN
+613 VEHLVGILN
-622 ELKTVF
+622 ELDTVF
-628 EKDLNI
+628 AKNLRI
-634 VTGVESAT
+634 VTGVEAAT
-642 TEGLGTN
+642 TKGIEDS
-649 YEWKMYDTNSPEF
+649 YEVKLVDTGSPEF
-662 TQFLDSAMANADTK
+662 TQPLDHVIYNVSTN
-676 ECIRGLMSGLLN
+676 ECVRNLMSGLLA

-699 DTSSFVS
+699 DTASYVS
-706 DFISKYYSEAL
+706 DLISKYYS
-717 NKNMDDFFK
+717 NVFNQNIDGFFR
-726 IKYPTAQT
+726 IKYSTART

-755 CNSMDLDKVQ
+755 CNPKDLDKVQ
-765 QYVQTILP
+765 QYVQTVLP
-773 PDAGTLI
+773 PDADTLI
-780 AAATQDN
+780 AAATQDY
-787 DTKKYIAPSLINN
+787 DTKRYITPSLINN

>member
-94 VAGMSLGENE
+94 VAGMSLSENE
-104 FFSINNN
+104 FFSISNN
-111 IVNLLSLPKKPSY
+111 IVTLLSLSKKPSY

-129 DDEAKLKQLVTGVG
+129 DEKNLKRLIDDNDAGCAT
-143 TEGANGIRQCGRL
+143 AIRQCGRL
-156 LLFNKAQVLFN
+156 LLFNKALALFN

-277 EATCSVEST
+277 EAAYSVEST
-286 NNIYDSCILISEQ
+286 DNIYDSCILISEQ
-299 AAEGFVHMPPEKR
+299 ATEGFIHIPPEDR
-312 YSYCMSL
+312 YSYCMSV
-319 AAETVCS
+319 AAETICCHID
-326 FISSSKTSK
+326 ISQTMFYTNNMMAVGFSCATLSKSKT
-335 EDGAEAKE
+335 
-343 QTDAFSIKS
+343 
-352 FVDNMH
+352 
-358 AMLAVAPEPNMP
+358 
-370 CYIGMA
+370 
-376 SVGLYAA
+376 
-383 ILPKSEMLEY
+383 LEY
-393 ISGKLFAG
+393 ISGKLFANIQ
-401 MKGLW
+401 GLW
-406 DNSPTTEQR
+406 GNSPTAEQR
-415 DIFVQSTVGLDMFS
+415 DIFAQSTVGLDMFL
-429 LENMFDANVA
+429 LENMFDANVPPA
-439 PTFPAGLKTSCFV
+439 FPAGLKSSCFV

-460 QAVEDTGNSWL
+460 QPVEDTGNAWL
-471 TSVDDTYRRAYSD
+471 TSVDDAYRSVYSD
-484 NITVLFEKFKN
+484 NITVLFEKFKR
-495 EINKVFSDPE
+495 EIGRIFEDPQK
-505 RGPFYASRLI
+505 GPFYASRLI
-515 NSDDAYCVLKNIDSS
+515 NSDDAYCVLKSIDNS
-530 ISETESR
+530 ISETDSR
-537 LAGLRPENLKA
+537 LEGLRPENLKA
-548 KKAEADNYYNLFRSA
+548 RKIDADNYYNQFRSA
-563 LLDVTGKKLERY
+563 LLDVTGRKLERY

-587 EKRRLQNIQNFLTE
+587 EKRRLQNIRNFLTE
-601 LRRMIIDYNNTI
+601 LRRMITDYNNTI
-613 VDHLVGILN
+613 VEHLVGILN
-622 ELKTVF
+622 ELDTVF
-628 EKDLNI
+628 AKNLRI
-634 VTGVESAT
+634 VTGVEAAT
-642 TEGLGTN
+642 TKGIEDS
-649 YEWKMYDTNSPEF
+649 YEVKLVDTGSPEF
-662 TQFLDSAMANADTK
+662 TQPLDHVIYNVSTN
-676 ECIRGLMSGLLN
+676 ECVRNLMSGLLA

-699 DTSSFVS
+699 DTASYVS
-706 DFISKYYSEAL
+706 DLISKYYS
-717 NKNMDDFFK
+717 NVFNQNIDGFFR
-726 IKYPTAQT
+726 IKYSTART

-755 CNSMDLDKVQ
+755 CNPKDLDKVQ
-765 QYVQTILP
+765 QYVQTVLP
-773 PDAGTLI
+773 PDADTLI
-780 AAATQDN
+780 AAATQDY
-787 DTKKYIAPSLINN
+787 DTKRYITPSLINN

-810 ISLSYHNNMHEYEN
+810 ISLSYYNNIHEYEEA
-824 TYYITKQKNPD
+824 YYVTKRESPD

-843 VDRTHSGG
+843 VDGMHNGG

-992 TAQAGIDKATEAIES
+992 TAQAGIDKATEAANLLLRNS
-1007 MKSGNKTF
+1007 KMF
-1015 NEFFDALYTG
+1015 DEFFKALCTG
-1025 VIYKEKTFYR
+1025 VIYQDRAFYR
-1035 YVNNKEEAVTLINTL
+1035 YDDEQDNCICLLNMLRIQ
-1050 KIEDTTEQKHF
+1050 DSTEHRYF
-1061 PLFALYNAFK
+1061 PLFALYRNFCD
-1071 ELESNARTFI
+1071 LGNDAREYIRQKSDFAEKNI
-1081 SKKADK
+1081 DIIKKLYTD
-1087 AHEEDIPDKDI
+1087 
-1098 EFVKDLSAEA
+1098 VKT
-1108 KDSLRGLD
+1108 SLRGLD
-1116 DIDYELNELN
+1116 DLDYELDEFNG
-1126 SNKDAIIDL
+1126 NKDAIIEL
-1135 YKKIVEKADTTI
+1135 YKNIVEKVKPLIPQDADNPV
-1147 DLLG
+1147 LQE

>member
-1 MAGRITEGQK
+1 MFYTNNMMA
-11 ANINLMNADVGGSMS
+11 VGFSC
-26 SSQIRVETNGN
+26 
-37 PVLIIGLGGTGI
+37 
-49 DALLHTKSLLNKR
+49 
-62 FELPDVP
+62 
-69 DKATAIPENIRLL
+69 ATL
-82 GIDSDTTSKTRK
+82 SKSKT
-94 VAGMSLGENE
+94 
-104 FFSINNN
+104 
-111 IVNLLSLPKKPSY
+111 
-124 ITEWL
+124 
-129 DDEAKLKQLVTGVG
+129 
-143 TEGANGIRQCGRL
+143 
-156 LLFNKAQVLFN
+156 
-167 KLRAIVSD
+167 
-175 LQVYGNKIQVFI
+175 
-187 TTGICGGTGSGIF
+187 
-200 ADVSYIVR
+200 
-208 QICGCM
+208 
-214 TETQITGIL
+214 
-223 FMPDINIS
+223 
-231 KVGPGAYNTVLM
+231 
-243 KNGFAAMKELE
+243 
-254 YLMNTSQHPY
+254 
-264 DPFKQTYASGAGG
+264 
-277 EATCSVEST
+277 
-286 NNIYDSCILISEQ
+286 
-299 AAEGFVHMPPEKR
+299 
-312 YSYCMSL
+312 
-319 AAETVCS
+319 
-326 FISSSKTSK
+326 
-335 EDGAEAKE
+335 
-343 QTDAFSIKS
+343 
-352 FVDNMH
+352 
-358 AMLAVAPEPNMP
+358 
-370 CYIGMA
+370 
-376 SVGLYAA
+376 
-383 ILPKSEMLEY
+383 LEY
-393 ISGKLFAG
+393 ISGKLFANIQ
-401 MKGLW
+401 GLW
-406 DNSPTTEQR
+406 GNSPTAEQR
-415 DIFVQSTVGLDMFS
+415 DIFAQSTVGLDMFL
-429 LENMFDANVA
+429 LENMFDANVPPA
-439 PTFPAGLKTSCFV
+439 FPAGLKSSCFV

-460 QAVEDTGNSWL
+460 QPVEDTGNAWL
-471 TSVDDTYRRAYSD
+471 TSVDDAYRSVYSD
-484 NITVLFEKFKN
+484 NITVLFEKFKR
-495 EINKVFSDPE
+495 EIGRIFEDPQK
-505 RGPFYASRLI
+505 GPFYASRLI
-515 NSDDAYCVLKNIDSS
+515 NSDDAYCVLKSIDNS
-530 ISETESR
+530 ISETDSR
-537 LAGLRPENLKA
+537 LEGLRPENLKA
-548 KKAEADNYYNLFRSA
+548 KKAEADNYYSLFRSA

-676 ECIRGLMSGLLN
+676 ECIRGLMSGLLD

-706 DFISKYYSEAL
+706 DFISEYYSDAL
-717 NKNMDDFFK
+717 NKSMDDFFQ

-734 QSSAAT
+734 RASAAT

-755 CNSMDLDKVQ
+755 CNSMDLGKVQ

-787 DTKKYIAPSLINN
+787 DTKKHIAPSLINN

-835 GMVGQHIY
+835 DMVGQHIY

-921 VELDLTNAGSC
+921 VELDLTHAGSC

-941 IQDKLKETTGDA
+941 IQDKLKETTGNA

-1007 MKSGNKTF
+1007 MKSSNKTF

-1025 VIYKEKTFYR
+1025 VIYMEKPFYR
-1035 YVNNKEEAVTLINTL
+1035 YVNNKEEAVTLINIL

>member
-1 MAGRITEGQK
+1 MKCRITEGQK
-11 ANINLMNADVGGSMS
+11 ANINLMNEDVGGSMS
-26 SSQIRVETNGN
+26 SSQIRVKTDGN

-49 DALLHTKSLLNKR
+49 DALLHTKVILNKR
-62 FELPDVP
+62 FKLPDVP
-69 DKATAIPENIRLL
+69 DKATAIPENVRLL

-94 VAGMSLGENE
+94 VAGMSLSENE
-104 FFSINNN
+104 FFSISNN
-111 IVNLLSLPKKPSY
+111 IVTLLSLSKKPSY

-129 DDEAKLKQLVTGVG
+129 DEKNLKRLIDDNDAGCAT
-143 TEGANGIRQCGRL
+143 AIRQCGRL
-156 LLFNKAQVLFN
+156 LLFNKALALFN

-277 EATCSVEST
+277 EAAYSVEST
-286 NNIYDSCILISEQ
+286 DNIYDSCILISEQ
-299 AAEGFVHMPPEKR
+299 ATEGFIHIPPEDR
-312 YSYCMSL
+312 YSYCMSV
-319 AAETVCS
+319 AAETICCHID
-326 FISSSKTSK
+326 ISQTMFYTNNMMAVGFSCATLSKSKT
-335 EDGAEAKE
+335 
-343 QTDAFSIKS
+343 
-352 FVDNMH
+352 
-358 AMLAVAPEPNMP
+358 
-370 CYIGMA
+370 
-376 SVGLYAA
+376 
-383 ILPKSEMLEY
+383 LEY
-393 ISGKLFAG
+393 ISGKLFANIQ
-401 MKGLW
+401 GLW
-406 DNSPTTEQR
+406 GNSPTTEQR

>member
-1 MAGRITEGQK
+1 MKGRITEGQK
-11 ANINLMNADVGGSMS
+11 ANINLMNEDVGGSMS
-26 SSQIRVETNGN
+26 SSQIRVKTNGN

-82 GIDSDTTSKTRK
+82 GIDSGTTSETRK
-94 VAGMSLGENE
+94 VAGMSLGKNE
-104 FFSINNN
+104 FFSISNN

-129 DDEAKLKQLVTGVG
+129 DEKNLKRLIDDDDAGCAK
-143 TEGANGIRQCGRL
+143 AIRQCGRL
-156 LLFNKAQVLFN
+156 LLFNKAQALFSE
-167 KLRAIVSD
+167 LRAIVSD
-175 LQVYGNKIQVFI
+175 LQIYGNKIQVFI

-223 FMPDINIS
+223 FMPDVNIS
-231 KVGPGAYNTVLM
+231 KIGPNAYNTVLM

-254 YLMNTSQHPY
+254 YLMNTSRHPY
-264 DPFKQTYASGAGG
+264 DPFKQSYASGASG

-286 NNIYDSCILISEQ
+286 DNIYDSCILISEQ
-299 AAEGFVHMPPEKR
+299 ASEGFIHIPPEDR
-312 YSYCMSL
+312 YSYCMSV
-319 AAETVCS
+319 AAETICCHIDVPQTMFYTNNMMAVGFSCATL
-326 FISSSKTSK
+326 SKSK
-335 EDGAEAKE
+335 
-343 QTDAFSIKS
+343 I
-352 FVDNMH
+352 
-358 AMLAVAPEPNMP
+358 
-370 CYIGMA
+370 
-376 SVGLYAA
+376 
-383 ILPKSEMLEY
+383 LEY
-393 ISGKLFAG
+393 ISGKLFANIQ
-401 MKGLW
+401 GLW
-406 DNSPTTEQR
+406 GNSPTAEQR
-415 DIFVQSTVGLDMFS
+415 DIFAQSTVGLDMFL

-439 PTFPAGLKTSCFV
+439 TAFPDGLKSLCFV
-452 PAALKATR
+452 PAVLKATR
-460 QAVEDTGNSWL
+460 QPVEDTGNAWL
-471 TSVDDTYRRAYSD
+471 TSVDETYRRVYSD
-484 NITVLFEKFKN
+484 NITVLFEKFKR
-495 EINKVFSDPE
+495 EIGRIFEDPQ

-515 NSDDAYCVLKNIDSS
+515 NSDDSYCVLKSIDNS
-530 ISETESR
+530 ILETESR
-537 LAGLRPENLKA
+537 LEGLHTENLKA
-548 KKAEADNYYNLFRSA
+548 RKIDADNYYNQFRSA

-587 EKRRLQNIQNFLTE
+587 EKRLLQNIRNFLTE
-601 LRRMIIDYNNTI
+601 LRRMITDYNNTI
-613 VDHLVGILN
+613 VEHLVGILN
-622 ELKTVF
+622 ELDTVF
-628 EKDLNI
+628 AKNLRI
-634 VTGVESAT
+634 VTGVEAAT
-642 TEGLGTN
+642 TKGIEDS
-649 YEWKMYDTNSPEF
+649 YEVKLVDTGSPEF
-662 TQFLDSAMANADTK
+662 TQPLDHVIYNVSTN
-676 ECIRGLMSGLLN
+676 ECVRNLMSGLLD

-699 DTSSFVS
+699 DTASYVS
-706 DFISKYYSEAL
+706 DLISKYYS
-717 NKNMDDFFK
+717 NVFNQNIDGFFRS
-726 IKYPTAQT
+726 KYSTART

-748 KSVVNFN
+748 KSAVNFN
-755 CNSMDLDKVQ
+755 CNPKDLDKVQ
-765 QYVQTILP
+765 QYVQTVLP
-773 PDAGTLI
+773 PDADTLI
-780 AAATQDN
+780 AAATQDY
-787 DTKKYIAPSLINN
+787 DTKRYITPSLISN

-810 ISLSYHNNMHEYEN
+810 ISLSYYNNIHEYEEA
-824 TYYITKQKNPD
+824 YYVTKRESPD

-843 VDRTHSGG
+843 VDGMHNGG

-884 KHRDEFNRANNYGL
+884 KHRDEFNRANNYGI

-913 ITIDDVNA
+913 ITVDDVNA

-932 KKAIESYKA
+932 NKAIESYKA

-1007 MKSGNKTF
+1007 MKSSNKTF

-1025 VIYKEKTFYR
+1025 VIYKEKTFYK
-1035 YVNNKEEAVTLINTL
+1035 YVNNKEEAVTLINIL

-1098 EFVKDLSAEA
+1098 EFVKELSAEVKA
-1108 KDSLRGLD
+1108 SLRGLD

-1126 SNKDAIIDL
+1126 GNKDAIIDL

>member
-26 SSQIRVETNGN
+26 SSQIRVKTNGN

-104 FFSINNN
+104 FYSINNN

-156 LLFNKAQVLFN
+156 LLFSKAQDLFS

-187 TTGICGGTGSGIF
+187 TTGISGGTGSGTFVDI
-200 ADVSYIVR
+200 SYIIR
-208 QICGCM
+208 QICSSMQESQFMGM
-214 TETQITGIL
+214 L
-223 FMPDINIS
+223 FTPDVNIS

-319 AAETVCS
+319 AAETICS
-326 FISSSKTSK
+326 FISSSETSK
-335 EDGAEAKE
+335 DDNAGAKD
-343 QTDAFSIKS
+343 QTDSFSIKS
-352 FVDNMH
+352 FVNNMRS
-358 AMLAVAPEPNMP
+358 MLAVAEAPNMP

-439 PTFPAGLKTSCFV
+439 PTFPAGLKSSCFV

-460 QAVEDTGNSWL
+460 QAVEDTGNAWL

-548 KKAEADNYYNLFRSA
+548 KKAEADNYYSLFRSA

-676 ECIRGLMSGLLN
+676 ECIRGLMSGLLD

-706 DFISKYYSEAL
+706 DFISEYYSNAL
-717 NKNMDDFFK
+717 NKNMDDFFQ

-734 QSSAAT
+734 RASAAT

-755 CNSMDLDKVQ
+755 CNSMDLGKVQ

-787 DTKKYIAPSLINN
+787 DTKKHIAPSLINN

-835 GMVGQHIY
+835 DMVGQHIY

-884 KHRDEFNRANNYGL
+884 KHRDEFNRANNYGI

-932 KKAIESYKA
+932 NKAIESYKA

-1007 MKSGNKTF
+1007 MKSSNKTF

-1025 VIYKEKTFYR
+1025 VIYMEKPFYR
-1035 YVNNKEEAVTLINTL
+1035 YVNNKEEAVTLINIL

-1098 EFVKDLSAEA
+1098 EFVKDLSAEVKA
-1108 KDSLRGLD
+1108 SLRGLD

-1126 SNKDAIIDL
+1126 GNKDAIIDL

>member
-1 MAGRITEGQK
+1 MKCRITEGQK
-11 ANINLMNADVGGSMS
+11 ANINLMNEDVGGSMS
-26 SSQIRVETNGN
+26 SSQIRVKTNGN

-49 DALLHTKSLLNKR
+49 DALLHTKAILNKR
-62 FELPDVP
+62 FKLPDVP
-69 DKATAIPENIRLL
+69 DKATAIPENVRLL

-94 VAGMSLGENE
+94 VAGMSLSEHE
-104 FFSINNN
+104 FFSISNN
-111 IVNLLSLPKKPSY
+111 IVTLLSLPKKPSY

-129 DDEAKLKQLVTGVG
+129 DEKNLKRLIDDNDAGCAT
-143 TEGANGIRQCGRL
+143 AIRQCGRL
-156 LLFNKAQVLFN
+156 LLFNKALALFN

-277 EATCSVEST
+277 EAAYSVEST
-286 NNIYDSCILISEQ
+286 DNIYDSCILISEQ
-299 AAEGFVHMPPEKR
+299 ATEGFIHIPPEDR
-312 YSYCMSL
+312 YSYCMSV
-319 AAETVCS
+319 AAETICCHID
-326 FISSSKTSK
+326 ISQAMFYTNNMMAVGFSCATLSKSKT
-335 EDGAEAKE
+335 
-343 QTDAFSIKS
+343 
-352 FVDNMH
+352 
-358 AMLAVAPEPNMP
+358 
-370 CYIGMA
+370 
-376 SVGLYAA
+376 
-383 ILPKSEMLEY
+383 LEY
-393 ISGKLFAG
+393 ISGKLFANIQ
-401 MKGLW
+401 GLW
-406 DNSPTTEQR
+406 GNSPTAEQR
-415 DIFVQSTVGLDMFS
+415 DIFAQSTVGLDMFL
-429 LENMFDANVA
+429 LENMFDANVPPA
-439 PTFPAGLKTSCFV
+439 FPAGLKSSCFV

-460 QAVEDTGNSWL
+460 QPVEDTGNAWL
-471 TSVDDTYRRAYSD
+471 TSVDDAYRSVYSD
-484 NITVLFEKFKN
+484 NITVLFEKFKR
-495 EINKVFSDPE
+495 EIGRIFEDPQK
-505 RGPFYASRLI
+505 GPFYASRLI
-515 NSDDAYCVLKNIDSS
+515 NSDDAYCVLKSIDNS
-530 ISETESR
+530 ISETDSR
-537 LAGLRPENLKA
+537 LEGLRPENLKA

>member
-1 MAGRITEGQK
+1 MKCRITEGQK
-11 ANINLMNADVGGSMS
+11 ANINLMNEDVGGSMS
-26 SSQIRVETNGN
+26 SSQIRVKTNGN

-49 DALLHTKSLLNKR
+49 DALLHTKVILNKR
-62 FELPDVP
+62 FKLPDVP
-69 DKATAIPENIRLL
+69 NKATAIPENVRLL

-94 VAGMSLGENE
+94 VAGMSLSENE
-104 FFSINNN
+104 FFSISNN
-111 IVNLLSLPKKPSY
+111 IVTLLSLPKKPSY

-129 DDEAKLKQLVTGVG
+129 DEKNLKRLIDDNDAGCAT
-143 TEGANGIRQCGRL
+143 AIRQCGRL
-156 LLFNKAQVLFN
+156 LLFNKALALFN

-277 EATCSVEST
+277 EAAYSVEST
-286 NNIYDSCILISEQ
+286 DNIYDSCILISEQ
-299 AAEGFVHMPPEKR
+299 ATEGFIHIPPEDR
-312 YSYCMSL
+312 YSYCMSV
-319 AAETVCS
+319 AAETICCHID
-326 FISSSKTSK
+326 ISQAMFYTNNMMAVGFSCATLSKSKT
-335 EDGAEAKE
+335 
-343 QTDAFSIKS
+343 
-352 FVDNMH
+352 
-358 AMLAVAPEPNMP
+358 
-370 CYIGMA
+370 
-376 SVGLYAA
+376 
-383 ILPKSEMLEY
+383 LEY
-393 ISGKLFAG
+393 ISGKLFANIQ
-401 MKGLW
+401 GLW
-406 DNSPTTEQR
+406 GNSPTAEQR
-415 DIFVQSTVGLDMFS
+415 DIFAQSTVGLDMFL
-429 LENMFDANVA
+429 LENMFDANVPPA
-439 PTFPAGLKTSCFV
+439 FPAGLKSSCFV

-460 QAVEDTGNSWL
+460 QPVEDTGNAWL
-471 TSVDDTYRRAYSD
+471 TSVDDAYRSVYSD
-484 NITVLFEKFKN
+484 NITVLFEKFKR
-495 EINKVFSDPE
+495 EIGRIFEDPQK
-505 RGPFYASRLI
+505 GPFYASRLI
-515 NSDDAYCVLKNIDSS
+515 NSDDSYCVLKSIDNS
-530 ISETESR
+530 ISETDSR
-537 LAGLRPENLKA
+537 LEGLRPENLKA
-548 KKAEADNYYNLFRSA
+548 RKIDADNYYNQFRSA
-563 LLDVTGKKLERY
+563 LLDVTGRKLERY

-587 EKRRLQNIQNFLTE
+587 EKRRLQNIRNFLTE
-601 LRRMIIDYNNTI
+601 LRRMITDYNNTI
-613 VDHLVGILN
+613 VEHLVGILN
-622 ELKTVF
+622 ELDTVF
-628 EKDLNI
+628 AKNLRI
-634 VTGVESAT
+634 VTGVEAAT
-642 TEGLGTN
+642 TKGIEDG
-649 YEWKMYDTNSPEF
+649 YEVKLVDTGSQEF
-662 TQFLDSAMANADTK
+662 TQPLDHVIYNVSTN
-676 ECIRGLMSGLLN
+676 ECVRNLMSGLLA